1 MKVFKA
7 MKISFLAFVVL
18 LSTISSLFAPVA
30 SAADGNIYV
39 SSTGSDIAGTGTEEA
54 PVATIEKALEL
65 IDATGS
71 ITLQSNI
78 IQESTLAISSAGKNM
93 IITSAEG
100 HTYSIIRG
108 ESFVNGNLIQISGGN
123 RANSLT
129 FEKIII
135 DGNHVNTNGQ
145 IYGISSAG
153 GTVNFKEAEIRNHIV
168 KASASQPA
176 TVISTSGGN
185 SMVVIQEGT
194 IIHDNKV
201 SGNVKENPSS
211 VLGAGS
217 GGSLVIEDG
226 LITDNEISD
235 GNGVIIGVGLYQ
247 SPNFRMTGGKITG
260 NKLLGTELSEGETIG
275 NVAVFMRGD
284 ASQAR
289 FDFGGTAYV
298 YDNFNTDG
306 NQRNVYLKNTTATGS
321 AYLTLVGPMQSG
333 SKVGVYAKIMPD
345 ESTNPVV
352 DIAIGR
358 APYQAVQEDQTFFVS
373 DINTTAAV
381 AYDNQANK
389 VILTYRLPVNLELDT
404 PLDLSTVGV
413 KPTLKGSVT
422 SGAVV
427 TITMVNK
434 SDPAKNVV
442 GEATVNPDGTWEFT
456 PSSVLLPGEYTLR
469 VTATNNGISA
479 EPIRRDIIVV
489 DKSVGGTAGPGGV
502 GSPSLWLRS
511 DLGMEVTSG
520 QKVSTW
526 EDQGSKINNAT
537 QDEVDNQ
544 PTYWNDKNHNINF
557 NPVLEYDGTKT
568 FMNLDVNKLPQ
579 GKTARSI
586 ITVSK
591 TSKPGGLN
599 YIISWGKSDPNAYS
613 GIGML
618 QNGTRGGLTPFNT
631 AMDQT
636 LYTAGGFLG
645 TLFPNEQFVTWTG
658 GNTESNIARLYSKM
672 RQVQELSGWGKDNA
686 KLWDTGNSDGAV
698 IGKLIPEDNNLSYW
712 QGTIEEIIVY
722 DHALTDA
729 ERQKVSTYLAIKYGY
744 TLDQTTANSYVDSNM
759 ATIWDSNVN
768 AVYTHRITSIGRD
781 DQSDL
786 MQKQAKAQELGSTIT
801 IALGNSVEDTNS
813 ANENEF
819 SNNSSFFT
827 FGDNGASTE
836 FKTPITKD
844 EKKMLGMERI
854 YKVQKANWIESQI
867 TLQVD
872 VSGGNPALPQ
882 YVVISDDAQFGNPNS
897 VHLIEN
903 GQVTLNT
910 SNFGPNSYFTI
921 ATAATPLPA
930 PDITLTD
937 DELTWEAVAHADKY
951 EVTIELEDGTKRTVE
966 VTGTALNLS
975 QLVPS
980 LEVGTYKVTVTAKT
994 DSPAYADSEE
1004 SNSKNYVVIDKA
1016 KLKAKADEVKGE
1028 VETGELEK
1036 DEYTPVSWTALH
1048 DAMNEAERVL
1058 NDPTATQAQV
1068 DKALLDL
1075 TNARTG
1081 LIPTTSVPDVDKSA
1095 LQAKVTEIT
1104 GESLEESAYTP
1115 ASWTALDNA
1124 MNEAERVLND
1134 LTATQAQVDKAL
1146 QELTDARTGLI
1157 PTTSVPDVDKS
1168 ALQAKVTEIT
1178 GESLEESEYTPA
1190 SWGALND
1197 AMNEAERVLTDP
1209 TVTQAQVDKALQ
1221 DLTDARTGLTKVIGT
1236 DTSTLQTLVPSVG
1249 SLSPA
1254 FDPAKDTY
1262 TISVPNS
1269 VYQFQLTPTALDPLA
1284 KIEIAVGDGEWN
1296 EISSGDVS
1304 ENLPLQ
1310 VGGNKIVVRVT
1321 DSLGHVT
1328 EYKINVTRASN
1339 DNGNNGGGNNGG
1351 GNTGGNS
1358 GSTPA
1363 PTPAPVPTPTPAPV
1377 KDNLETTRDGSHQP
1391 FATSKPSNNKE
1402 TLVQVDPAKLN
1413 VAMSQGTEQQFA
1425 IHSPNDGNMKVDG
1438 LTLETL
1444 KQLVD
1449 QGSKLNISN
1458 PLAIYPVPGGKMDLN
1473 GVSKQLGN
1481 AALNDIDVH
1490 IDIARSSDALI
1501 DSAETR
1507 AASQGYE
1514 LLVTPVDLDLTFTKD
1529 GQTVRSSQLNG
1540 YAPKYIALP
1549 EGIDP
1554 NRITTGVII
1563 NPDGSIFHVPTVVTK
1578 VDSRYY
1584 ALINDLRSSG
1594 SYSVIWNPQ
1603 DFEDAKSHWGKTDV
1617 NNIAARLDLKGNGDN
1632 TFSPNRQVTRSEF
1645 AEIVVLGLG
1654 LMRQDAPQNLF
1665 PDVNESAWFR
1675 SAVALAN
1682 EFGIVRGY
1690 DNGNFYGNQEIT
1702 REQGFAMVA
1711 RAYRLIEPD
1720 TAISPD
1726 QMNSELERYSDAADV
1741 SNWAKEDV
1749 AQLIAAG
1756 IIQGNGPEV
1765 LSPKTTM
1772 TRAEVT
1778 ALIARML
1785 KVTNLIDQ

>member
-1 MKVFKA
+1 MNLKVFKA
-7 MKISFLAFVVL
+7 IKISFLAFVVL

-39 SSTGSDIAGTGTEEA
+39 SSTGSDIDGTGTEEA
-54 PVATIEKALEL
+54 PVATIEKALEKV
-65 IDATGS
+65 DATGT
-71 ITLQSNI
+71 IILQTNI

-93 IITSAEG
+93 TITSAEG

-123 RANSLT
+123 RANSVT

-135 DGNHVNTNGQ
+135 DGNHVSTNGQ

-153 GTVNFKEAEIRNHIV
+153 GTVNFKEAEIKNHIV

-176 TVISTSGGN
+176 TVISTSGGS

-201 SGNVKENPSS
+201 SGNVKENPPS
-211 VLGAGS
+211 VLSAGS

-275 NVAVFMRGD
+275 NVAVYMRGSAAD
-284 ASQAR
+284 AR

-321 AYLTLVGPMQSG
+321 AYLTLVGPMQLG

-358 APYQAVQEDQTFFVS
+358 APYQAVAEDYTFFVS

-381 AYDNQANK
+381 AYDDVANK
-389 VILTYRLPVNLELDT
+389 VVLTYRMPVNLDISEPNEGDIVGAQPT
-404 PLDLSTVGV
+404 LSGTVTVGATV
-413 KPTLKGSVT
+413 VVTLVNHLDPTNSIVGEAIVHEDGSWEFKPSSQVIGGDYTLKVTATKNGVSV
-422 SGAVV
+422 GPVARDIVV
-427 TITMVNK
+427 VNK
-434 SDPAKNVV
+434 SVLHSKYNDVIGETLEESAYTEESWVALDDAMNEAERVLNDP
-442 GEATVNPDGTWEFT
+442 
-456 PSSVLLPGEYTLR
+456 
-469 VTATNNGISA
+469 TATQTQVDQALQDLTDARNGLIPTTSV
-479 EPIRRDIIVV
+479 PVV
-489 DKSVGGTAGPGGV
+489 DKS
-502 GSPSLWLRS
+502 
-511 DLGMEVTSG
+511 
-520 QKVSTW
+520 
-526 EDQGSKINNAT
+526 
-537 QDEVDNQ
+537 
-544 PTYWNDKNHNINF
+544 
-557 NPVLEYDGTKT
+557 
-568 FMNLDVNKLPQ
+568 
-579 GKTARSI
+579 
-586 ITVSK
+586 
-591 TSKPGGLN
+591 
-599 YIISWGKSDPNAYS
+599 
-613 GIGML
+613 
-618 QNGTRGGLTPFNT
+618 
-631 AMDQT
+631 
-636 LYTAGGFLG
+636 
-645 TLFPNEQFVTWTG
+645 
-658 GNTESNIARLYSKM
+658 
-672 RQVQELSGWGKDNA
+672 
-686 KLWDTGNSDGAV
+686 
-698 IGKLIPEDNNLSYW
+698 
-712 QGTIEEIIVY
+712 
-722 DHALTDA
+722 AL
-729 ERQKVSTYLAIKYGY
+729 
-744 TLDQTTANSYVDSNM
+744 
-759 ATIWDSNVN
+759 
-768 AVYTHRITSIGRD
+768 
-781 DQSDL
+781 
-786 MQKQAKAQELGSTIT
+786 QAKVIEIT
-801 IALGNSVEDTNS
+801 D
-813 ANENEF
+813 EN
-819 SNNSSFFT
+819 
-827 FGDNGASTE
+827 
-836 FKTPITKD
+836 
-844 EKKMLGMERI
+844 L
-854 YKVQKANWIESQI
+854 
-867 TLQVD
+867 
-872 VSGGNPALPQ
+872 
-882 YVVISDDAQFGNPNS
+882 
-897 VHLIEN
+897 
-903 GQVTLNT
+903 
-910 SNFGPNSYFTI
+910 
-921 ATAATPLPA
+921 
-930 PDITLTD
+930 
-937 DELTWEAVAHADKY
+937 
-951 EVTIELEDGTKRTVE
+951 
-966 VTGTALNLS
+966 
-975 QLVPS
+975 
-980 LEVGTYKVTVTAKT
+980 
-994 DSPAYADSEE
+994 EE
-1004 SNSKNYVVIDKA
+1004 SA
-1016 KLKAKADEVKGE
+1016 
-1028 VETGELEK
+1028 
-1036 DEYTPVSWTALH
+1036 YTPGSWVAL
-1048 DAMNEAERVL
+1048 DNAMNEAERVL
-1058 NDPTATQAQV
+1058 NDPTATQAQI
-1068 DKALLDL
+1068 D
-1075 TNARTG
+1075 
-1081 LIPTTSVPDVDKSA
+1081 
-1095 LQAKVTEIT
+1095 Q
-1104 GESLEESAYTP
+1104 
-1115 ASWTALDNA
+1115 
-1124 MNEAERVLND
+1124 
-1134 LTATQAQVDKAL
+1134 
-1146 QELTDARTGLI
+1146 
-1157 PTTSVPDVDKS
+1157 
-1168 ALQAKVTEIT
+1168 
-1178 GESLEESEYTPA
+1178 
-1190 SWGALND
+1190 
-1197 AMNEAERVLTDP
+1197 
-1209 TVTQAQVDKALQ
+1209 ALQ
-1221 DLTDARTGLTKVIGT
+1221 DLTDARTGLTKVIGN
-1236 DTSTLQTLVPSVG
+1236 DTSTLQTLIPSTG

-1296 EISSGDVS
+1296 EVTSGSAS
-1304 ENLPLQ
+1304 ENLSLQ
-1310 VGGNKIVVRVT
+1310 VGGNTIVVKVT

-1328 EYKINVTRASN
+1328 EYKINVNRASS
-1339 DNGNNGGGNNGG
+1339 DNGNNGGGNNGGG

-1391 FATSKPSNNKE
+1391 FATSKPSDNKE
-1402 TLVQVDPAKLN
+1402 TLVQVDPAKLKD
-1413 VAMSQGTEQQFA
+1413 AMSQGTGQQFA
-1425 IHSPNDGNMKVDG
+1425 IHSPNDGGMKVDG
-1438 LTLETL
+1438 LTLEAL

-1473 GVSKQLGN
+1473 GVSGQLGN

-1490 IDIARSSDALI
+1490 IDIARSSDTLI

-1514 LLVTPVDLDLTFTKD
+1514 LLVTPVDLDLTFSKD
-1529 GQTVRSSQLNG
+1529 GQTVRSGQLNG

-1603 DFEDAKSHWGKTDV
+1603 DFEDARSHWGKIDV

-1665 PDVNESAWFR
+1665 PDVNNSAWFR
-1675 SAVALAN
+1675 NAVALAN

-1720 TAISPD
+1720 AAISPN

>member
-1 MKVFKA
+1 MY
-7 MKISFLAFVVL
+7 
-18 LSTISSLFAPVA
+18 T
-30 SAADGNIYV
+30 
-39 SSTGSDIAGTGTEEA
+39 
-54 PVATIEKALEL
+54 
-65 IDATGS
+65 
-71 ITLQSNI
+71 
-78 IQESTLAISSAGKNM
+78 
-93 IITSAEG
+93 
-100 HTYSIIRG
+100 
-108 ESFVNGNLIQISGGN
+108 
-123 RANSLT
+123 
-129 FEKIII
+129 
-135 DGNHVNTNGQ
+135 
-145 IYGISSAG
+145 
-153 GTVNFKEAEIRNHIV
+153 AEIRKKSWQRISMLV
-168 KASASQPA
+168 LSFILAIGTLPMSLAQAEA
-176 TVISTSGGN
+176 TN
-185 SMVVIQEGT
+185 
-194 IIHDNKV
+194 
-201 SGNVKENPSS
+201 ENP
-211 VLGAGS
+211 V
-217 GGSLVIEDG
+217 
-226 LITDNEISD
+226 
-235 GNGVIIGVGLYQ
+235 
-247 SPNFRMTGGKITG
+247 
-260 NKLLGTELSEGETIG
+260 
-275 NVAVFMRGD
+275 
-284 ASQAR
+284 
-289 FDFGGTAYV
+289 
-298 YDNFNTDG
+298 
-306 NQRNVYLKNTTATGS
+306 
-321 AYLTLVGPMQSG
+321 
-333 SKVGVYAKIMPD
+333 
-345 ESTNPVV
+345 
-352 DIAIGR
+352 
-358 APYQAVQEDQTFFVS
+358 
-373 DINTTAAV
+373 
-381 AYDNQANK
+381 
-389 VILTYRLPVNLELDT
+389 
-404 PLDLSTVGV
+404 
-413 KPTLKGSVT
+413 
-422 SGAVV
+422 
-427 TITMVNK
+427 
-434 SDPAKNVV
+434 
-442 GEATVNPDGTWEFT
+442 
-456 PSSVLLPGEYTLR
+456 
-469 VTATNNGISA
+469 
-479 EPIRRDIIVV
+479 
-489 DKSVGGTAGPGGV
+489 GPGGI
-502 GSPSLWLRS
+502 GAPALWLRPERVN
-511 DLGMEVTSG
+511 GVASG
-520 QKVSTW
+520 EKVSIW
-526 EDQGSKINNAT
+526 EDQGSKLNNAT
-537 QDEVDNQ
+537 QSTEANQ
-544 PTYWNDKNHNINF
+544 PTYWDDKNHNINF
-557 NPVLEYDGTKT
+557 NPVLEYNGKSS
-568 FMNLDVNKLPQ
+568 FMNLDVSKLPQ
-579 GKTARSI
+579 GKSPRSI
-586 ITVSK
+586 ITVSRTNK
-591 TSKPGGLN
+591 TGGLN
-599 YIISWGKSDPNAYS
+599 YIISWGVQTGGYT
-613 GIGML
+613 GMGML
-618 QNGTRGGLTPFNT
+618 QVDARGGLTTFNS
-631 AMDQT
+631 DSNQT
-636 LYTAGGFLG
+636 LYTPDKFMGM
-645 TLFPNEQFVTWTG
+645 TFPTELFVTWTG
-658 GNTESNIARLYSKM
+658 GDTGTNIARLYSKM
-672 RQVQELSGWGKDNA
+672 KQVQELGGWGKDNA
-686 KLWDTGNSDGAV
+686 KAWNTGNSDGAV
-698 IGKLIPEDNNLSYW
+698 VGKLIPATAANSGHWE
-712 QGTIEEIIVY
+712 GTIEEIIVF

-744 TLDQTTANSYVDSNM
+744 TLDQATANSYVDSNM
-759 ATIWDSNVN
+759 ATIWDAQEN
-768 AVYTHRITSIGRD
+768 AVYTHRVTSIGRD
-781 DQSDL
+781 DQSGL
-786 MQKQAKAQELGSTIT
+786 MQKQAKAQELGSIMT
-801 IALGNSVEDTNS
+801 IALGNSIEDTNS

-819 SNNSSFFT
+819 SKDSSFFT

-844 EKKMLGMERI
+844 GKKLLGMERV
-854 YKVQKANWIESQI
+854 YKVQKANWTESQI

-872 VSGGNPALPQ
+872 EAGANPALPQ
-882 YVVISDDAQFGNPNS
+882 YVVISDDAQFDGQDS
-897 VHLIEN
+897 FHLIEN

-921 ATAATPLPA
+921 ATAATPLTV
-930 PDITLTD
+930 PDVTLTD

-966 VTGTALNLS
+966 VIGTALNLS

-994 DSPAYADSEE
+994 DSPAYADSEA
-1004 SNSKNYVVIDKA
+1004 SNTKSYVVIDKA
-1016 KLKAKADEVKGE
+1016 KLKAKADEIKDKI
-1028 VETGELEK
+1028 ETGELDKE
-1036 DEYTPVSWTALH
+1036 EYTPASWVALE

-1058 NDPTATQAQV
+1058 NEPTATQAQV

-1075 TNARTG
+1075 TDARTG
-1081 LIPTTSVPDVDKSA
+1081 LIPTTSVPVVDKSA

-1115 ASWTALDNA
+1115 ASWVAL
-1124 MNEAERVLND
+1124 E
-1134 LTATQAQVDKAL
+1134 
-1146 QELTDARTGLI
+1146 
-1157 PTTSVPDVDKS
+1157 
-1168 ALQAKVTEIT
+1168 
-1178 GESLEESEYTPA
+1178 
-1190 SWGALND
+1190 D
-1197 AMNEAERVLTDP
+1197 AMNEAERVLADS
-1209 TVTQAQVDKALQ
+1209 TVTQAQVDEALLG
-1221 DLTDARTGLTKVIGT
+1221 LTNARTGLTKVSGT
-1236 DTSTLQTLVPSVG
+1236 DTSTLQTLIPSVG

-1296 EISSGDVS
+1296 EVSSGTVS

-1321 DSLGHVT
+1321 DSLGNVT

-1339 DNGNNGGGNNGG
+1339 DNGNNSGGNNGGG

-1391 FATSKPSNNKE
+1391 FATSKPSDNKE

-1413 VAMSQGTEQQFA
+1413 VAMSQGTGQQFA
-1425 IHSPNDGNMKVDG
+1425 IHSPNDWDMKVDG

-1481 AALNDIDVH
+1481 VAMKDVAVRV
-1490 IDIARSSDALI
+1490 DIARSSDALI
-1501 DSAETR
+1501 SSAKSK
-1507 AASQGYE
+1507 AATEGYE
-1514 LLVTPVDLDLTFTKD
+1514 LLVSPVDLDLTFTKD
-1529 GQTVRSSQLNG
+1529 GQTVRSGQLNG

-1578 VDSRYY
+1578 INSRYY

-1603 DFEDAKSHWGKTDV
+1603 DFEDARSHWGKTDV

-1711 RAYRLIEPD
+1711 RAYRLIEPEA
-1720 TAISPD
+1720 AISPD

>member
-1 MKVFKA
+1 MYTV
-7 MKISFLAFVVL
+7 KIRKKPWQRISMLVLSFIL
-18 LSTISSLFAPVA
+18 TI
-30 SAADGNIYV
+30 
-39 SSTGSDIAGTGTEEA
+39 GTL
-54 PVATIEKALEL
+54 P
-65 IDATGS
+65 
-71 ITLQSNI
+71 
-78 IQESTLAISSAGKNM
+78 M
-93 IITSAEG
+93 
-100 HTYSIIRG
+100 
-108 ESFVNGNLIQISGGN
+108 
-123 RANSLT
+123 
-129 FEKIII
+129 
-135 DGNHVNTNGQ
+135 
-145 IYGISSAG
+145 
-153 GTVNFKEAEIRNHIV
+153 
-168 KASASQPA
+168 
-176 TVISTSGGN
+176 
-185 SMVVIQEGT
+185 
-194 IIHDNKV
+194 
-201 SGNVKENPSS
+201 
-211 VLGAGS
+211 
-217 GGSLVIEDG
+217 SLV
-226 LITDNEISD
+226 
-235 GNGVIIGVGLYQ
+235 
-247 SPNFRMTGGKITG
+247 
-260 NKLLGTELSEGETIG
+260 
-275 NVAVFMRGD
+275 
-284 ASQAR
+284 QA
-289 FDFGGTAYV
+289 
-298 YDNFNTDG
+298 
-306 NQRNVYLKNTTATGS
+306 
-321 AYLTLVGPMQSG
+321 
-333 SKVGVYAKIMPD
+333 
-345 ESTNPVV
+345 
-352 DIAIGR
+352 
-358 APYQAVQEDQTFFVS
+358 
-373 DINTTAAV
+373 
-381 AYDNQANK
+381 
-389 VILTYRLPVNLELDT
+389 
-404 PLDLSTVGV
+404 
-413 KPTLKGSVT
+413 
-422 SGAVV
+422 
-427 TITMVNK
+427 
-434 SDPAKNVV
+434 
-442 GEATVNPDGTWEFT
+442 EATNET
-456 PSSVLLPGEYTLR
+456 PV
-469 VTATNNGISA
+469 
-479 EPIRRDIIVV
+479 
-489 DKSVGGTAGPGGV
+489 GPGGI
-502 GSPSLWLRS
+502 GASALWLRS
-511 DLGMEVTSG
+511 DLGMGVASG

-537 QDEVDNQ
+537 QSTEANQ
-544 PTYWNDKNHNINF
+544 PTYWDDKNHNINF
-557 NPVLEYDGTKT
+557 NPVLEYNGTSS
-568 FMNLDVNKLPQ
+568 FMNLDVSKLPQ
-579 GKTARSI
+579 GKSPRSI
-586 ITVSK
+586 ITVSRTNK
-591 TSKPGGLN
+591 TGGLN
-599 YIISWGKSDPNAYS
+599 YIISWGVQTGGYT
-613 GIGML
+613 GMGML
-618 QNGTRGGLTPFNT
+618 QVDARGGLTTFNS
-631 AMDQT
+631 DSNQT
-636 LYTAGGFLG
+636 LYTPDKFMG
-645 TLFPNEQFVTWTG
+645 TTFPTELFVTWTG
-658 GNTESNIARLYSKM
+658 GDTGTNKARLYSKM
-672 RQVQELSGWGKDNA
+672 KQVQELGGWGKDNA
-686 KLWDTGNSDGAV
+686 KAWNTGNSDGAV
-698 IGKLIPEDNNLSYW
+698 VGKLIPATAANSGHWE
-712 QGTIEEIIVY
+712 GTIEEIIVF

-744 TLDQTTANSYVDSNM
+744 TLDQTVANSYIISNND
-759 ATIWDSNVN
+759 TIWDSVAN
-768 AVYTHRITSIGRD
+768 AVYTHRVTSIGRD
-781 DQSDL
+781 DQSGL
-786 MQKQAKAQELGSTIT
+786 MQKQAKAQEQGSTLT
-801 IALGNSVEDTNS
+801 VALGNSVEDTNS
-813 ANENEF
+813 ANKNEF
-819 SNNSSFFT
+819 SKDSSFFT

-844 EKKMLGMERI
+844 EKKLLGMERI
-854 YKVQKANWIESQI
+854 YKVQKTNWTESQV

-872 VSGGNPALPQ
+872 ETGGDPALPQ
-882 YVVISDDAQFGNPNS
+882 YVVISEDTQFDGQDS
-897 VHLIEN
+897 FHLIEN

-921 ATAATPLPA
+921 ATAATPLTV
-930 PDITLTD
+930 PDVTLTD

-994 DSPAYADSEE
+994 NNPAYSDSEE
-1004 SNSKNYVVIDKA
+1004 SNSKSYVVIDKA
-1016 KLKAKADEVKGE
+1016 KLKAKIDEINGKI
-1028 VETGELEK
+1028 ETGEL
-1036 DEYTPVSWTALH
+1036 
-1048 DAMNEAERVL
+1048 
-1058 NDPTATQAQV
+1058 
-1068 DKALLDL
+1068 DK
-1075 TNARTG
+1075 
-1081 LIPTTSVPDVDKSA
+1081 
-1095 LQAKVTEIT
+1095 
-1104 GESLEESAYTP
+1104 EEYTP

-1146 QELTDARTGLI
+1146 LDLTNARTGLI
-1157 PTTSVPDVDKS
+1157 PTTSVPVVDKS

-1190 SWGALND
+1190 SLTALND
-1197 AMNEAERVLTDP
+1197 AMNEAERVLSDLTAN
-1209 TVTQAQVDKALQ
+1209 QAQVDKALQ
-1221 DLTDARTGLTKVIGT
+1221 DLTNARTGLTKVIGT

-1249 SLSPA
+1249 GLSPA

-1269 VYQFQLTPTALDPLA
+1269 VYQFQLTPTALDPFA

-1296 EISSGDVS
+1296 EVTGGSAS

-1321 DSLGHVT
+1321 DSLGNVT
-1328 EYKINVTRASN
+1328 AYKINVTRASS
-1339 DNGNNGGGNNGG
+1339 DNGNNNGGNNGG
-1351 GNTGGNS
+1351 SGNTGGNS

-1363 PTPAPVPTPTPAPV
+1363 PTPAPVPTPTPTPAPV

-1391 FATSKPSNNKE
+1391 FATSKSSDNKE
-1402 TLVQVDPAKLN
+1402 TMVQVDPAKLN
-1413 VAMSQGTEQQFA
+1413 VAMSQGTGQQFA
-1425 IHSPNDGNMKVDG
+1425 IHSPNDGDMKVDG

-1473 GVSKQLGN
+1473 GVSGQLGN

-1490 IDIARSSDALI
+1490 INIARSSDTLI

-1529 GQTVRSSQLNG
+1529 GQTVRSGLLNG

-1563 NPDGSIFHVPTVVTK
+1563 NPDGSIFHVPTVITK

-1603 DFEDAKSHWGKTDV
+1603 DFEDARSHWGKTDV

-1665 PDVNESAWFR
+1665 PDVNDSAWFR

-1711 RAYRLIEPD
+1711 RAYRLIEPEA
-1720 TAISPD
+1720 AISPD

-1785 KVTNLIDQ
+1785 KVTHLIDQ

>member
-1 MKVFKA
+1 M
-7 MKISFLAFVVL
+7 
-18 LSTISSLFAPVA
+18 STISSLFAPAA

-39 SSTGSDIAGTGTEEA
+39 SSTGSDTIGTGMAEA

-65 IDATGS
+65 VDATGT
-71 ITLQSNI
+71 IILQSNI
-78 IQESTLAISSAGKNM
+78 IQESTLVISSAGKNM
-93 IITSAEG
+93 TITSAEG
-100 HTYSIIRG
+100 HAYSIIRG
-108 ESFVNGNLIQISGGN
+108 ESLVNGNLIQISGGS
-123 RANSLT
+123 RSNSVT

-145 IYGISSAG
+145 IYGISNAG
-153 GTVNFKEAEIRNHIV
+153 GTVNFKEAEIRYHNV

-201 SGNVKENPSS
+201 SGNVKENPPS
-211 VLGAGS
+211 VLSAGS
-217 GGSLVIEDG
+217 GGSLVIQDG

-358 APYQAVQEDQTFFVS
+358 SPYQAVQEDQTFFVS

-404 PLDLSTVGV
+404 PLNLSTVGV

-434 SDPAKNVV
+434 LDPAKNVV
-442 GEATVNPDGTWEFT
+442 GEATVKPDGTWEFT
-456 PSSVLLPGEYTLR
+456 PSSALSPGEYTLR

-479 EPIRRDIIVV
+479 EPVRRDITVV

-537 QDEVDNQ
+537 QDEVNNQ
-544 PTYWNDKNHNINF
+544 PTYWDDKNHNINF
-557 NPVLEYDGTKT
+557 NPVLEYNGTSS
-568 FMNLDVNKLPQ
+568 FMNLDVSKLPQ
-579 GKTARSI
+579 GKSPRSI
-586 ITVSK
+586 ITISK
-591 TSKPGGLN
+591 TNRAEGIK
-599 YIISWGKSDPNAYS
+599 YIISWGVQTSGYT

-618 QNGTRGGLTPFNT
+618 QNGTRGGLTTFNS
-631 AMDQT
+631 DRNQT
-636 LYTAGGFLG
+636 LYTPDGFLG
-645 TLFPNEQFVTWTG
+645 TTFPNEQFVTWTG

-672 RQVQELSGWGKDNA
+672 KIVQQLGAGGYGQDVPKS
-686 KLWDTGNSDGAV
+686 WDTGNSGGAV
-698 IGKLIPEDNNLSYW
+698 VGKLIPATASVEHW

-722 DHALTDA
+722 DHALTDE

-768 AVYTHRITSIGRD
+768 AAYTHRVTSIGRD
-781 DQSDL
+781 DQSGL
-786 MQKQAKAQELGSTIT
+786 LQKQAKAQELGSMLT
-801 IALGNSVEDTNS
+801 IALGNSIEDTNS
-813 ANENEF
+813 ANQNNI
-819 SNNSSFFT
+819 SNDSSFFT

-844 EKKMLGMERI
+844 EKKLLGMERI
-854 YKVQKANWIESQI
+854 YKVQKANWTESQI

-872 VSGGNPALPQ
+872 VTGGNPALPQ
-882 YVVISDDAQFGNPNS
+882 YVVISDDTQFGNPNS
-897 VHLIEN
+897 LHLIQN

-910 SNFGPNSYFTI
+910 SNFGPDSYFTI
-921 ATAATPLPA
+921 ATAATPLSA
-930 PDITLTD
+930 PVIMLID
-937 DELTWEAVAHADKY
+937 DELTWEAVEHADKY
-951 EVTIELEDGTKRTVE
+951 EVTIEMENGTKRTVE
-966 VTGTALNLS
+966 VPGTVLNLS
-975 QLVPS
+975 QLEPP
-980 LEVGTYKVTVTAKT
+980 LKAGAYTVTVTAKT
-994 DSPAYADSEE
+994 NNPAYADSEA
-1004 SNSKNYVVIDKA
+1004 SNGKSYVVIIDKA
-1016 KLKAKADEVKGE
+1016 KLKAKMDEINGKT
-1028 VETGELEK
+1028 ETGEL
-1036 DEYTPVSWTALH
+1036 
-1048 DAMNEAERVL
+1048 
-1058 NDPTATQAQV
+1058 
-1068 DKALLDL
+1068 DK
-1075 TNARTG
+1075 
-1081 LIPTTSVPDVDKSA
+1081 
-1095 LQAKVTEIT
+1095 E
-1104 GESLEESAYTP
+1104 AYTP
-1115 ASWTALDNA
+1115 ESWQTLQNALEVAQSVFDD
-1124 MNEAERVLND
+1124 ED
-1134 LTATQAQVDKAL
+1134 ATPEQVEKA
-1146 QELTDARTGLI
+1146 
-1157 PTTSVPDVDKS
+1157 
-1168 ALQAKVTEIT
+1168 
-1178 GESLEESEYTPA
+1178 Y
-1190 SWGALND
+1190 
-1197 AMNEAERVLTDP
+1197 
-1209 TVTQAQVDKALQ
+1209 Q
-1221 DLTDARTGLTKVIGT
+1221 DLVDAQEGLTKVIGT
-1236 DTSTLQTLVPSVG
+1236 DTSTLQTLIPSTG

-1296 EISSGDVS
+1296 EVTSGSAS

-1328 EYKINVTRASN
+1328 EYKINVNRASS

-1351 GNTGGNS
+1351 GNTGGN
-1358 GSTPA
+1358 GGGTPA
-1363 PTPAPVPTPTPAPV
+1363 PAPVPTPTPAPV

-1391 FATSKPSNNKE
+1391 FATSKPSDNKE
-1402 TLVQVDPAKLN
+1402 TMVEVDPAKLN
-1413 VAMSQGTEQQFA
+1413 DAMSQGTGQQFA
-1425 IHSPNDGNMKVDG
+1425 IHSPNDGDMKVDG

-1473 GVSKQLGN
+1473 GVSRQLGN

-1490 IDIARSSDALI
+1490 IDIARSSDTLI

-1514 LLVTPVDLDLTFTKD
+1514 LLVTPVDLDLTFSKD
-1529 GQTVRSSQLNG
+1529 GQTVRSGQLNG

-1578 VDSRYY
+1578 IDSRYY

-1603 DFEDAKSHWGKTDV
+1603 DFEDARSHWGKIDV

-1665 PDVNESAWFR
+1665 PDVNDSAWFR
-1675 SAVALAN
+1675 NAVALAN

-1711 RAYRLIEPD
+1711 RAYRLIEPNA
-1720 TAISPD
+1720 AISPD
-1726 QMNSELERYSDAADV
+1726 QMNSELERYSDATDV

>member
-1 MKVFKA
+1 MYTA
-7 MKISFLAFVVL
+7 KIRKKPWQRMSMLVLSF
-18 LSTISSLFAPVA
+18 I
-30 SAADGNIYV
+30 
-39 SSTGSDIAGTGTEEA
+39 
-54 PVATIEKALEL
+54 
-65 IDATGS
+65 
-71 ITLQSNI
+71 
-78 IQESTLAISSAGKNM
+78 LAIGTLPM
-93 IITSAEG
+93 
-100 HTYSIIRG
+100 
-108 ESFVNGNLIQISGGN
+108 
-123 RANSLT
+123 SL
-129 FEKIII
+129 
-135 DGNHVNTNGQ
+135 
-145 IYGISSAG
+145 A
-153 GTVNFKEAEIRNHIV
+153 
-168 KASASQPA
+168 
-176 TVISTSGGN
+176 
-185 SMVVIQEGT
+185 
-194 IIHDNKV
+194 
-201 SGNVKENPSS
+201 
-211 VLGAGS
+211 
-217 GGSLVIEDG
+217 
-226 LITDNEISD
+226 
-235 GNGVIIGVGLYQ
+235 
-247 SPNFRMTGGKITG
+247 
-260 NKLLGTELSEGETIG
+260 
-275 NVAVFMRGD
+275 
-284 ASQAR
+284 QA
-289 FDFGGTAYV
+289 
-298 YDNFNTDG
+298 
-306 NQRNVYLKNTTATGS
+306 
-321 AYLTLVGPMQSG
+321 
-333 SKVGVYAKIMPD
+333 
-345 ESTNPVV
+345 
-352 DIAIGR
+352 
-358 APYQAVQEDQTFFVS
+358 
-373 DINTTAAV
+373 
-381 AYDNQANK
+381 
-389 VILTYRLPVNLELDT
+389 
-404 PLDLSTVGV
+404 
-413 KPTLKGSVT
+413 
-422 SGAVV
+422 
-427 TITMVNK
+427 
-434 SDPAKNVV
+434 
-442 GEATVNPDGTWEFT
+442 EATNET
-456 PSSVLLPGEYTLR
+456 PV
-469 VTATNNGISA
+469 
-479 EPIRRDIIVV
+479 
-489 DKSVGGTAGPGGV
+489 GPGGV
-502 GSPSLWLRS
+502 GAPALWLRPERVN
-511 DLGMEVTSG
+511 GVASG
-520 QKVSTW
+520 EKVSIW

-537 QDEVDNQ
+537 QSTEANQ
-544 PTYWNDKNHNINF
+544 PTYWDDKNHNINF
-557 NPVLEYDGTKT
+557 NPVLEYNGTSS
-568 FMNLDVNKLPQ
+568 FMNLDVSKLPQ
-579 GKTARSI
+579 GKSPRSI

-591 TSKPGGLN
+591 TNKTGGLN
-599 YIISWGKSDPNAYS
+599 YIISWGVQTGGYT
-613 GIGML
+613 GMGML
-618 QNGTRGGLTPFNT
+618 QVDARGGLTTFNS
-631 AMDQT
+631 DPNQT
-636 LYTAGGFLG
+636 LYTPDKFMGM
-645 TLFPNEQFVTWTG
+645 TFPTELFVTWTG
-658 GNTESNIARLYSKM
+658 GDTGTNIARLYSKM
-672 RQVQELSGWGKDNA
+672 KQVQELGGWGKELNKA
-686 KLWDTGNSDGAV
+686 WNTGNSDGAV
-698 IGKLIPEDNNLSYW
+698 VGKLIPATAANSGYW
-712 QGTIEEIIVY
+712 QGSIEEIIVF
-722 DHALTDA
+722 DHDLTDV

-759 ATIWDSNVN
+759 ATIWDAQEN

-781 DQSDL
+781 DQSGL
-786 MQKQAKAQELGSTIT
+786 MQKQAKAQEQGSTLT
-801 IALGNSVEDTNS
+801 IALGNSVEDANS
-813 ANENEF
+813 ANKNEF
-819 SNNSSFFT
+819 SKDSSFFT

-844 EKKMLGMERI
+844 GKKLLGMERV
-854 YKVQKANWIESQI
+854 YKVQKANWTESQI

-872 VSGGNPALPQ
+872 EAGANPALPQ
-882 YVVISDDAQFGNPNS
+882 YVVISNDAQFDGQDS
-897 VHLIEN
+897 FHLIEN

-921 ATAATPLPA
+921 ATAATPLTV
-930 PDITLTD
+930 PDVTLTD
-937 DELTWEAVAHADKY
+937 DELTWEVVAHADKY
-951 EVTIELEDGTKRTVE
+951 EVTIELEDGTKRTEE
-966 VTGTALNLS
+966 VPGTALNLS

-994 DSPAYADSEE
+994 DSPAYADSEA
-1004 SNSKNYVVIDKA
+1004 SNTKSYVVIDKA
-1016 KLKAKADEVKGE
+1016 KLKAKADEIKDKI
-1028 VETGELEK
+1028 ETGELDEE
-1036 DEYTPVSWTALH
+1036 EYTPASWTAL
-1048 DAMNEAERVL
+1048 DNAMNEAERVL
-1058 NDPTATQAQV
+1058 NEPTATQAQV
-1068 DKALLDL
+1068 DKALQDL

-1081 LIPTTSVPDVDKSA
+1081 LIPTTSVPVVDKSV

-1115 ASWTALDNA
+1115 ASWEALKVA

-1134 LTATQAQVDKAL
+1134 LTA
-1146 QELTDARTGLI
+1146 
-1157 PTTSVPDVDKS
+1157 
-1168 ALQAKVTEIT
+1168 
-1178 GESLEESEYTPA
+1178 
-1190 SWGALND
+1190 N
-1197 AMNEAERVLTDP
+1197 
-1209 TVTQAQVDKALQ
+1209 QAQVDKALQ
-1221 DLTDARTGLTKVIGT
+1221 DLTNARTGLTKVIGT
-1236 DTSTLQTLVPSVG
+1236 DESTLQTLVPSVG

-1296 EISSGDVS
+1296 EVSSGTVS

-1321 DSLGHVT
+1321 DSLGNVT
-1328 EYKINVTRASN
+1328 AYKINVTRASS
-1339 DNGNNGGGNNGG
+1339 DNGNNGGGNNGSG

-1377 KDNLETTRDGSHQP
+1377 KDNLETTQDGSHQP

-1413 VAMSQGTEQQFA
+1413 VAMSQGTGQQFA
-1425 IHSPNDGNMKVDG
+1425 IHSPNDGDMKVDG

-1458 PLAIYPVPGGKMDLN
+1458 PLAIYPVPGGKMDVN
-1473 GVSKQLGN
+1473 GVSRQLGN

-1490 IDIARSSDALI
+1490 VDIARSSDALI

-1529 GQTVRSSQLNG
+1529 GQTVRSGQLNG

-1578 VDSRYY
+1578 INSRYY

-1603 DFEDAKSHWGKTDV
+1603 DFEDARSHWGKTDV
-1617 NNIAARLDLKGNGDN
+1617 NNIAARLDLQGNGDN

-1645 AEIVVLGLG
+1645 AEIVVLGMG

-1665 PDVNESAWFR
+1665 PDVNDSAWFR

-1711 RAYRLIEPD
+1711 RAYRLIEPEA
-1720 TAISPD
+1720 AINPD

>member
-1 MKVFKA
+1 MYTA
-7 MKISFLAFVVL
+7 KIRKKPWQRISMLVLSFIL
-18 LSTISSLFAPVA
+18 TI
-30 SAADGNIYV
+30 
-39 SSTGSDIAGTGTEEA
+39 GTL
-54 PVATIEKALEL
+54 P
-65 IDATGS
+65 
-71 ITLQSNI
+71 
-78 IQESTLAISSAGKNM
+78 M
-93 IITSAEG
+93 
-100 HTYSIIRG
+100 
-108 ESFVNGNLIQISGGN
+108 
-123 RANSLT
+123 
-129 FEKIII
+129 
-135 DGNHVNTNGQ
+135 
-145 IYGISSAG
+145 
-153 GTVNFKEAEIRNHIV
+153 
-168 KASASQPA
+168 
-176 TVISTSGGN
+176 
-185 SMVVIQEGT
+185 
-194 IIHDNKV
+194 
-201 SGNVKENPSS
+201 
-211 VLGAGS
+211 
-217 GGSLVIEDG
+217 SLV
-226 LITDNEISD
+226 
-235 GNGVIIGVGLYQ
+235 
-247 SPNFRMTGGKITG
+247 
-260 NKLLGTELSEGETIG
+260 
-275 NVAVFMRGD
+275 
-284 ASQAR
+284 QA
-289 FDFGGTAYV
+289 
-298 YDNFNTDG
+298 
-306 NQRNVYLKNTTATGS
+306 
-321 AYLTLVGPMQSG
+321 
-333 SKVGVYAKIMPD
+333 
-345 ESTNPVV
+345 
-352 DIAIGR
+352 
-358 APYQAVQEDQTFFVS
+358 
-373 DINTTAAV
+373 
-381 AYDNQANK
+381 
-389 VILTYRLPVNLELDT
+389 
-404 PLDLSTVGV
+404 
-413 KPTLKGSVT
+413 
-422 SGAVV
+422 
-427 TITMVNK
+427 
-434 SDPAKNVV
+434 
-442 GEATVNPDGTWEFT
+442 EATNET
-456 PSSVLLPGEYTLR
+456 PV
-469 VTATNNGISA
+469 
-479 EPIRRDIIVV
+479 
-489 DKSVGGTAGPGGV
+489 GPGGV
-502 GSPSLWLRS
+502 GTPALWLRS
-511 DLGMEVTSG
+511 DLGMGVASG
-520 QKVSTW
+520 QKVSNW
-526 EDQGSKINNAT
+526 EDQGSKVNNAT
-537 QDEVDNQ
+537 QDEVNNQ
-544 PTYWNDKNHNINF
+544 PTYWDDKNHNINF
-557 NPVLEYDGTKT
+557 NPVLEYNGTSS
-568 FMNLDVNKLPQ
+568 FMNLDVSKLPQ
-579 GKTARSI
+579 GKSPRSI
-586 ITVSK
+586 ITISK
-591 TSKPGGLN
+591 TNRAEGIK
-599 YIISWGKSDPNAYS
+599 YIISWGVQTSGYT

-618 QNGTRGGLTPFNT
+618 QNGTRGGLTTFNS
-631 AMDQT
+631 DRNQT
-636 LYTAGGFLG
+636 LYTPDGFLG
-645 TLFPNEQFVTWTG
+645 TTFPNEQFVTWTG
-658 GNTESNIARLYSKM
+658 GDTSINQARLYSKM
-672 RQVQELSGWGKDNA
+672 KIVQELGAGGYGQDVPKS
-686 KLWDTGNSDGAV
+686 WDTGNSGGAV
-698 IGKLIPEDNNLSYW
+698 VGKLIPATASVEHW
-712 QGTIEEIIVY
+712 EGTIEEIIVY

-744 TLDQTTANSYVDSNM
+744 TLDQTVANSYIISNND
-759 ATIWDSNVN
+759 TIWDSVAN
-768 AVYTHRITSIGRD
+768 AVYTHRVTSIGRD
-781 DQSDL
+781 DQSGL
-786 MQKQAKAQELGSTIT
+786 MQKQAKAQEQGSTLT
-801 IALGNSVEDTNS
+801 IALGNNVEDTNS
-813 ANENEF
+813 ANKNEF
-819 SNNSSFFT
+819 SKDSSFFT

-844 EKKMLGMERI
+844 EKKLLGMERI
-854 YKVQKANWIESQI
+854 YKVQKTNWTESQV

-872 VSGGNPALPQ
+872 ETGGDPALPQ
-882 YVVISDDAQFGNPNS
+882 YVVISEDTQFDGQDS
-897 VHLIEN
+897 LHLIEN

-921 ATAATPLPA
+921 ATAATPLTV
-930 PDITLTD
+930 PDVTLTD

-966 VTGTALNLS
+966 VPGTVLNLS
-975 QLVPS
+975 K
-980 LEVGTYKVTVTAKT
+980 LEPPLEAGSYTVTVTAKT
-994 DSPAYADSEE
+994 NNPAYADSEE

-1016 KLKAKADEVKGE
+1016 KLKAKADEINGKIE
-1028 VETGELEK
+1028 SGELDEE
-1036 DEYTPVSWTALH
+1036 EYTPETWQTLQDALGVAESVFDDENATPEHVEKAYQDLVDARKGLTKKPGTGVDTSVLKNEHDRIKGENLTETEYTVESWEALK

-1068 DKALLDL
+1068 DKALQDL
-1075 TNARTG
+1075 TN
-1081 LIPTTSVPDVDKSA
+1081 
-1095 LQAKVTEIT
+1095 
-1104 GESLEESAYTP
+1104 
-1115 ASWTALDNA
+1115 
-1124 MNEAERVLND
+1124 
-1134 LTATQAQVDKAL
+1134 
-1146 QELTDARTGLI
+1146 
-1157 PTTSVPDVDKS
+1157 
-1168 ALQAKVTEIT
+1168 
-1178 GESLEESEYTPA
+1178 
-1190 SWGALND
+1190 
-1197 AMNEAERVLTDP
+1197 
-1209 TVTQAQVDKALQ
+1209 
-1221 DLTDARTGLTKVIGT
+1221 ARTGLTKVIGT

-1296 EISSGDVS
+1296 EISSGAVS

-1413 VAMSQGTEQQFA
+1413 VAMSQGTGQQFA

-1711 RAYRLIEPD
+1711 RAYRLIEPKA
-1720 TAISPD
+1720 AISPE

>member
-1 MKVFKA
+1 
-7 MKISFLAFVVL
+7 
-18 LSTISSLFAPVA
+18 
-30 SAADGNIYV
+30 
-39 SSTGSDIAGTGTEEA
+39 
-54 PVATIEKALEL
+54 
-65 IDATGS
+65 
-71 ITLQSNI
+71 
-78 IQESTLAISSAGKNM
+78 
-93 IITSAEG
+93 
-100 HTYSIIRG
+100 
-108 ESFVNGNLIQISGGN
+108 
-123 RANSLT
+123 
-129 FEKIII
+129 
-135 DGNHVNTNGQ
+135 
-145 IYGISSAG
+145 
-153 GTVNFKEAEIRNHIV
+153 
-168 KASASQPA
+168 
-176 TVISTSGGN
+176 
-185 SMVVIQEGT
+185 MVVIQEGT

-201 SGNVKENPSS
+201 SGNVKENPPS
-211 VLGAGS
+211 VLSAGS

-260 NKLLGTELSEGETIG
+260 NKLMGTELSEGETIG
-275 NVAVFMRGD
+275 NVAVYMRGSAAD
-284 ASQAR
+284 AR

-306 NQRNVYLKNTTATGS
+306 DQRNVYLKNTTATGS

-358 APYQAVQEDQTFFVS
+358 SPYQAVQEDQTFFVS

-381 AYDNQANK
+381 AYDNVANK
-389 VILTYRLPVNLELDT
+389 VVLTYRLPVNLALDT
-404 PLDLSTVGV
+404 PLNLSTVGA
-413 KPTLKGSVT
+413 KPTVKGSVT

-442 GEATVNPDGTWEFT
+442 GEATVSPDGTWEFT
-456 PSSVLLPGEYTLR
+456 PSSALSPGEYTLR
-469 VTATNNGISA
+469 VTATNDGISA
-479 EPIRRDIIVV
+479 EPIRRDITVV
-489 DKSVGGTAGPGGV
+489 DKSVLQGKYDEITGENLEESKYTSDSWTALHDALNTAEQVLSEPNVTQEQVNNALQELTNARTGLILVNGGSIAGPGGV
-502 GSPSLWLRS
+502 GTPTLWLRS

-520 QKVSTW
+520 QKVSIW
-526 EDQGSKINNAT
+526 EDQGSKVNNAI

-544 PTYWNDKNHNINF
+544 PTYWDDKNHNINF
-557 NPVLEYDGTKT
+557 NPVLEYDGMKT

-579 GKTARSI
+579 GKSPRSI

-591 TSKPGGLN
+591 TSKPGGIN
-599 YIISWGKSDPNAYS
+599 YIISWGAQTSGYT

-618 QNGTRGGLTPFNT
+618 QNNTRGGLTTFNS
-631 AMDQT
+631 DKNQT
-636 LYTAGGFLG
+636 LYTAEGFMG
-645 TLFPNEQFVTWTG
+645 TTFPNEQFVTWTG
-658 GNTESNIARLYSKM
+658 GDTGINQARLYSKM
-672 RQVQELSGWGKDNA
+672 KQVQQLNDWGKDNV
-686 KLWDTGNSDGAV
+686 KLWDTGNSGGAV
-698 IGKLIPEDNNLSYW
+698 VGKLIPAATGIEHW

-722 DHALTDA
+722 DYALTDE

-759 ATIWDSNVN
+759 ATIWDSSVN
-768 AVYTHRITSIGRD
+768 AVYTHRVTSIGRD
-781 DQSDL
+781 DQSNL
-786 MQKQAKAQELGSTIT
+786 LQKQAKAQELGATLT
-801 IALGNSVEDTNS
+801 VALGNSIEDTNS
-813 ANENEF
+813 ANQNSF
-819 SNNSSFFT
+819 SNESSFFT

-836 FKTPITKD
+836 FKTPMTKD
-844 EKKMLGMERI
+844 QEKLLGMERI
-854 YKVQKANWIESQI
+854 YKVQKANWSESQI
-867 TLQVD
+867 TLQLD
-872 VSGGNPALPQ
+872 DTGGTSALPQ
-882 YVVISDDAQFGNPNS
+882 YLVISDDAQFGNPNS
-897 VHLIEN
+897 LHLIQN

-910 SNFGPNSYFTI
+910 SNFGPDSYFTI
-921 ATAATPLPA
+921 ATAVTSLTTP
-930 PDITLTD
+930 DVTLTD
-937 DELTWEAVAHADKY
+937 DELKWETVEHADQY
-951 EVTIELEDGTKRTVE
+951 EVTIEMENGTKRTVE
-966 VTGTALNLS
+966 VPGTVLNLS
-975 QLVPS
+975 QLEPP
-980 LEVGTYKVTVTAKT
+980 LQAGAYTVTVTAKT
-994 DSPAYADSEE
+994 NNPAYADSEA
-1004 SNSKNYVVIDKA
+1004 SNGKSYVVSIDKA
-1016 KLKAKADEVKGE
+1016 KLKAKIDEINGKI
-1028 VETGELEK
+1028 ETGELDTE
-1036 DEYTPVSWTALH
+1036 EYTPETWQTLQTALEVAQSVF
-1048 DAMNEAERVL
+1048 DDEN
-1058 NDPTATQAQV
+1058 ATSEQV
-1068 DKALLDL
+1068 EKA
-1075 TNARTG
+1075 
-1081 LIPTTSVPDVDKSA
+1081 
-1095 LQAKVTEIT
+1095 
-1104 GESLEESAYTP
+1104 Y
-1115 ASWTALDNA
+1115 
-1124 MNEAERVLND
+1124 
-1134 LTATQAQVDKAL
+1134 
-1146 QELTDARTGLI
+1146 
-1157 PTTSVPDVDKS
+1157 
-1168 ALQAKVTEIT
+1168 
-1178 GESLEESEYTPA
+1178 
-1190 SWGALND
+1190 
-1197 AMNEAERVLTDP
+1197 
-1209 TVTQAQVDKALQ
+1209 Q
-1221 DLTDARTGLTKVIGT
+1221 DLVDAQEGLTKVIGN
-1236 DTSTLQTLVPSVG
+1236 DTSTLQTLIPSTG

-1262 TISVPNS
+1262 TLSVPNS

-1296 EISSGDVS
+1296 EVTSGSAS
-1304 ENLPLQ
+1304 ENLSLQ
-1310 VGGNKIVVRVT
+1310 VGGNTIVVKVT

-1328 EYKINVTRASN
+1328 EYKINVNRASS

-1351 GNTGGNS
+1351 GNTGGGNG

-1363 PTPAPVPTPTPAPV
+1363 PAPVPTPTPAPV

-1391 FATSKPSNNKE
+1391 FATSKPSDNKE
-1402 TLVQVDPAKLN
+1402 TLVQVDPAKLKD
-1413 VAMSQGTEQQFA
+1413 AMSQGTGQQFA
-1425 IHSPNDGNMKVDG
+1425 IHSPNDGDMKVDG

-1473 GVSKQLGN
+1473 GVSGQLGH

-1490 IDIARSSDALI
+1490 IDIARSSDTLI

-1514 LLVTPVDLDLTFTKD
+1514 LLVTPVDLDLTFSKD
-1529 GQTVRSSQLNG
+1529 GQTVRSGQLNG

-1578 VDSRYY
+1578 IDSRYY

-1603 DFEDAKSHWGKTDV
+1603 DFEDARSHWGKMDV

-1665 PDVNESAWFR
+1665 PDVNNSAWFR
-1675 SAVALAN
+1675 NAVALAN

-1720 TAISPD
+1720 AAISPD
-1726 QMNSELERYSDAADV
+1726 QMNAELERYSDAADV

-1749 AQLIAAG
+1749 AQLISAG

-1785 KVTNLIDQ
+1785 KVTNLIDK

>member
-1 MKVFKA
+1 MNLKVFKA
-7 MKISFLAFVVL
+7 IKISFLAFVVL

-39 SSTGSDIAGTGTEEA
+39 SSTGSDIDGTGTEEA
-54 PVATIEKALEL
+54 PVATIEKALEKV
-65 IDATGS
+65 DATGT
-71 ITLQSNI
+71 IILQTNI

-93 IITSAEG
+93 TITSAEG

-123 RANSLT
+123 RANSVT

-135 DGNHVNTNGQ
+135 DGNHVSTNGQ

-153 GTVNFKEAEIRNHIV
+153 GTVNFKEAEIKNHIV

-176 TVISTSGGN
+176 TVISTSGGS

-201 SGNVKENPSS
+201 SGNVKENPPS
-211 VLGAGS
+211 VLSAGS

-275 NVAVFMRGD
+275 NVAVYMRGSAAD
-284 ASQAR
+284 AR

-321 AYLTLVGPMQSG
+321 AYLTLVGPMQLG

-358 APYQAVQEDQTFFVS
+358 SPYQAVQEDQTFFVS

-389 VILTYRLPVNLELDT
+389 VILTYRLPVNLALDT
-404 PLDLSTVGV
+404 PSDLSTVSA

-456 PSSVLLPGEYTLR
+456 PSSALSPGEYTLK
-469 VTATNNGISA
+469 VTATNDGISA
-479 EPIRRDIIVV
+479 EPIRRDITVV
-489 DKSVGGTAGPGGV
+489 DKSVLQGKYDEITGENLEESKYTSDSWTALHDALNTAEQVLSEPNVTQEQINNALQEITNARTGLTLVNGGSTAGPGGV

-511 DLGMEVTSG
+511 DLGMEVTSS

-526 EDQGSKINNAT
+526 EDQGSKVNNAT

-544 PTYWNDKNHNINF
+544 PTYWDDKNHNINF

-568 FMNLDVNKLPQ
+568 FMNLDVSKLPQ
-579 GKTARSI
+579 GKTAKSI

-591 TSKPGGLN
+591 TSKTGGIK
-599 YIISWGKSDPNAYS
+599 YIISWGAQTSGYT

-618 QNGTRGGLTPFNT
+618 QNGTRGGLTTFNST
-631 AMDQT
+631 MSQT
-636 LYTAGGFLG
+636 LYTPEGFLG
-645 TLFPNEQFVTWTG
+645 TTFPNEQFVTWTG

-672 RQVQELSGWGKDNA
+672 KQVQELGGYGQDVP
-686 KLWDTGNSDGAV
+686 KLWDTGNSGGAV
-698 IGKLIPEDNNLSYW
+698 IGKLIPAATGIEHW

-722 DHALTDA
+722 DHALTDE

-768 AVYTHRITSIGRD
+768 AAYTHRVTSIGRD
-781 DQSDL
+781 DQSNL
-786 MQKQAKAQELGSTIT
+786 LQKQAKAQELGSMLTM
-801 IALGNSVEDTNS
+801 ALGNSIEDTNS
-813 ANENEF
+813 ANQNSF
-819 SNNSSFFT
+819 SNDSSFFT

-836 FKTPITKD
+836 FKTPMTKD
-844 EKKMLGMERI
+844 QVKLLGMERI
-854 YKVQKANWIESQI
+854 YKVQKANWTESQI
-867 TLQVD
+867 TLQLD
-872 VSGGNPALPQ
+872 DTEGISALPQ
-882 YVVISDDAQFGNPNS
+882 YLVISDDAQFGNPNS
-897 VHLIEN
+897 LHLIQN

-910 SNFGPNSYFTI
+910 SNFGPDSYFTI
-921 ATAATPLPA
+921 ATAVTSLTA
-930 PDITLTD
+930 PDVTLTD
-937 DELTWEAVAHADKY
+937 DELKWETVEHADKY
-951 EVTIELEDGTKRTVE
+951 EVTIEMENGTKRTVE
-966 VTGTALNLS
+966 VPGTVLNLS
-975 QLVPS
+975 QLEPP
-980 LEVGTYKVTVTAKT
+980 LRAGAYTVTVTAKT
-994 DSPAYADSEE
+994 NNPAYADSEA
-1004 SNSKNYVVIDKA
+1004 SNGKSYVVIIDKA
-1016 KLKAKADEVKGE
+1016 KLKAKIDEINGKI
-1028 VETGELEK
+1028 ETGELDTE
-1036 DEYTPVSWTALH
+1036 EYTPETWQTLQTALEVAQSVF
-1048 DAMNEAERVL
+1048 DDEN
-1058 NDPTATQAQV
+1058 ATSEQV
-1068 DKALLDL
+1068 EKA
-1075 TNARTG
+1075 
-1081 LIPTTSVPDVDKSA
+1081 
-1095 LQAKVTEIT
+1095 
-1104 GESLEESAYTP
+1104 Y
-1115 ASWTALDNA
+1115 
-1124 MNEAERVLND
+1124 
-1134 LTATQAQVDKAL
+1134 
-1146 QELTDARTGLI
+1146 
-1157 PTTSVPDVDKS
+1157 
-1168 ALQAKVTEIT
+1168 
-1178 GESLEESEYTPA
+1178 
-1190 SWGALND
+1190 
-1197 AMNEAERVLTDP
+1197 
-1209 TVTQAQVDKALQ
+1209 Q
-1221 DLTDARTGLTKVIGT
+1221 DLVDAQEGLTKVIGN
-1236 DTSTLQTLVPSVG
+1236 DTSTLQTLIPSTG

-1296 EISSGDVS
+1296 EVTSGSAS
-1304 ENLPLQ
+1304 ENLSLQ
-1310 VGGNKIVVRVT
+1310 VGGNTIVVKVT

-1328 EYKINVTRASN
+1328 EYKINVNRASS
-1339 DNGNNGGGNNGG
+1339 DNGNNGGGNNGGG

-1391 FATSKPSNNKE
+1391 FATSKPSDNKE
-1402 TLVQVDPAKLN
+1402 TLVQVDPAKLKD
-1413 VAMSQGTEQQFA
+1413 AMSQGTGQQFA
-1425 IHSPNDGNMKVDG
+1425 IHSPNDGDMKVDG

-1473 GVSKQLGN
+1473 GVSGQLGN

-1490 IDIARSSDALI
+1490 IDITRSSDTLI

-1514 LLVTPVDLDLTFTKD
+1514 LLVTPVDLDLTFSKD
-1529 GQTVRSSQLNG
+1529 GQTVRSGQLNG

-1603 DFEDAKSHWGKTDV
+1603 DFEDARSHWGKIDV

-1665 PDVNESAWFR
+1665 PDVNNSAWFR
-1675 SAVALAN
+1675 NAVALAN

-1720 TAISPD
+1720 AAISPN

>member
-1 MKVFKA
+1 MYTA
-7 MKISFLAFVVL
+7 KIRKKPWQRMSMLVLSF
-18 LSTISSLFAPVA
+18 I
-30 SAADGNIYV
+30 
-39 SSTGSDIAGTGTEEA
+39 
-54 PVATIEKALEL
+54 
-65 IDATGS
+65 
-71 ITLQSNI
+71 
-78 IQESTLAISSAGKNM
+78 LAIGTLPM
-93 IITSAEG
+93 
-100 HTYSIIRG
+100 
-108 ESFVNGNLIQISGGN
+108 
-123 RANSLT
+123 SL
-129 FEKIII
+129 
-135 DGNHVNTNGQ
+135 
-145 IYGISSAG
+145 A
-153 GTVNFKEAEIRNHIV
+153 
-168 KASASQPA
+168 
-176 TVISTSGGN
+176 
-185 SMVVIQEGT
+185 
-194 IIHDNKV
+194 
-201 SGNVKENPSS
+201 
-211 VLGAGS
+211 
-217 GGSLVIEDG
+217 
-226 LITDNEISD
+226 
-235 GNGVIIGVGLYQ
+235 
-247 SPNFRMTGGKITG
+247 
-260 NKLLGTELSEGETIG
+260 
-275 NVAVFMRGD
+275 
-284 ASQAR
+284 QA
-289 FDFGGTAYV
+289 
-298 YDNFNTDG
+298 
-306 NQRNVYLKNTTATGS
+306 
-321 AYLTLVGPMQSG
+321 
-333 SKVGVYAKIMPD
+333 
-345 ESTNPVV
+345 
-352 DIAIGR
+352 
-358 APYQAVQEDQTFFVS
+358 
-373 DINTTAAV
+373 
-381 AYDNQANK
+381 
-389 VILTYRLPVNLELDT
+389 
-404 PLDLSTVGV
+404 
-413 KPTLKGSVT
+413 
-422 SGAVV
+422 
-427 TITMVNK
+427 
-434 SDPAKNVV
+434 
-442 GEATVNPDGTWEFT
+442 EATNET
-456 PSSVLLPGEYTLR
+456 PV
-469 VTATNNGISA
+469 
-479 EPIRRDIIVV
+479 
-489 DKSVGGTAGPGGV
+489 GPGGV
-502 GSPSLWLRS
+502 GAPALWLRPERVN
-511 DLGMEVTSG
+511 GVASG
-520 QKVSTW
+520 EKVSIW

-537 QDEVDNQ
+537 QSTEANQ
-544 PTYWNDKNHNINF
+544 PTYWDDKNHNINF
-557 NPVLEYDGTKT
+557 NPVLEYNGTSS
-568 FMNLDVNKLPQ
+568 FMNLDVSKLPQ
-579 GKTARSI
+579 GKSPRSI

-591 TSKPGGLN
+591 TNKTGGLN
-599 YIISWGKSDPNAYS
+599 YIISWGVQTGGYT
-613 GIGML
+613 GMGML
-618 QNGTRGGLTPFNT
+618 QVDARGGLTTFNS
-631 AMDQT
+631 DPNQT
-636 LYTAGGFLG
+636 LYTPDKFMGM
-645 TLFPNEQFVTWTG
+645 TFPTELFVTWTG
-658 GNTESNIARLYSKM
+658 GDTGTNIARLYSKM
-672 RQVQELSGWGKDNA
+672 KQVQELGGWGKELNKA
-686 KLWDTGNSDGAV
+686 WNTGNSDGAV
-698 IGKLIPEDNNLSYW
+698 VGKLIPATAANSGYW
-712 QGTIEEIIVY
+712 QGSIEEIIVF
-722 DHALTDA
+722 DHDLTDV

-759 ATIWDSNVN
+759 ATIWDAQEN

-781 DQSDL
+781 DQSGL
-786 MQKQAKAQELGSTIT
+786 MQKQAKAQEQGSTLT
-801 IALGNSVEDTNS
+801 IALGNSVEDANS
-813 ANENEF
+813 ANKNEF
-819 SNNSSFFT
+819 SKDSSFFT

-844 EKKMLGMERI
+844 GKKLLGMERV
-854 YKVQKANWIESQI
+854 YKVQKANWTESQI

-872 VSGGNPALPQ
+872 EAGANPALSQ
-882 YVVISDDAQFGNPNS
+882 YVVISNDAQFDGQDS
-897 VHLIEN
+897 FHLIEN

-921 ATAATPLPA
+921 ATAATPLTV
-930 PDITLTD
+930 PDVTLTD
-937 DELTWEAVAHADKY
+937 DELTWEVVAHADKY
-951 EVTIELEDGTKRTVE
+951 EVTIELEDGTKRTEE

-994 DSPAYADSEE
+994 DSPAYADSEA
-1004 SNSKNYVVIDKA
+1004 SNTKSYVVIDKA
-1016 KLKAKADEVKGE
+1016 KLKAKADEIKDKI
-1028 VETGELEK
+1028 ETGELDEE
-1036 DEYTPVSWTALH
+1036 EYTPASWTAL
-1048 DAMNEAERVL
+1048 DNAMNEAERVL
-1058 NDPTATQAQV
+1058 NDPTATHAQV
-1068 DKALLDL
+1068 NKAFLDL
-1075 TNARTG
+1075 TDARTG
-1081 LIPTTSVPDVDKSA
+1081 LIPTTSVPVVDKSV

-1115 ASWTALDNA
+1115 ASWVALKDA

-1134 LTATQAQVDKAL
+1134 LTA
-1146 QELTDARTGLI
+1146 
-1157 PTTSVPDVDKS
+1157 
-1168 ALQAKVTEIT
+1168 
-1178 GESLEESEYTPA
+1178 
-1190 SWGALND
+1190 N
-1197 AMNEAERVLTDP
+1197 
-1209 TVTQAQVDKALQ
+1209 QAQVDKALQ
-1221 DLTDARTGLTKVIGT
+1221 DLTNARTGLTKVIGT
-1236 DTSTLQTLVPSVG
+1236 DESTLQTLVPSVG

-1296 EISSGDVS
+1296 EVSSGTVS

-1321 DSLGHVT
+1321 DSLGNVT
-1328 EYKINVTRASN
+1328 AYKINVTRASS

-1351 GNTGGNS
+1351 GGNTGGNS
-1358 GSTPA
+1358 GSTPAPA

-1391 FATSKPSNNKE
+1391 FATSKPSDNKE

-1413 VAMSQGTEQQFA
+1413 VAMSQGTGQQFA
-1425 IHSPNDGNMKVDG
+1425 IHSPNDGHMKVDG

-1458 PLAIYPVPGGKMDLN
+1458 PLAIYPVPGGKMDVN
-1473 GVSKQLGN
+1473 GVSRQLGN

-1490 IDIARSSDALI
+1490 VDIARSSDALI

-1529 GQTVRSSQLNG
+1529 GQTVRSGQLNG

-1578 VDSRYY
+1578 INSRYY

-1603 DFEDAKSHWGKTDV
+1603 DFEDARSHWGKTDV
-1617 NNIAARLDLKGNGDN
+1617 NNIAARLDLQGNGDN

-1665 PDVNESAWFR
+1665 PDVNDSAWFR

-1711 RAYRLIEPD
+1711 RAYRLIEPEA
-1720 TAISPD
+1720 AISPD

>member
-1 MKVFKA
+1 MY
-7 MKISFLAFVVL
+7 
-18 LSTISSLFAPVA
+18 T
-30 SAADGNIYV
+30 
-39 SSTGSDIAGTGTEEA
+39 
-54 PVATIEKALEL
+54 
-65 IDATGS
+65 
-71 ITLQSNI
+71 
-78 IQESTLAISSAGKNM
+78 
-93 IITSAEG
+93 
-100 HTYSIIRG
+100 
-108 ESFVNGNLIQISGGN
+108 
-123 RANSLT
+123 
-129 FEKIII
+129 
-135 DGNHVNTNGQ
+135 
-145 IYGISSAG
+145 
-153 GTVNFKEAEIRNHIV
+153 AEIRKKPWQRMSMLVLSFIL
-168 KASASQPA
+168 
-176 TVISTSGGN
+176 VI
-185 SMVVIQEGT
+185 GT
-194 IIHDNKV
+194 L
-201 SGNVKENPSS
+201 PM
-211 VLGAGS
+211 
-217 GGSLVIEDG
+217 SLV
-226 LITDNEISD
+226 
-235 GNGVIIGVGLYQ
+235 
-247 SPNFRMTGGKITG
+247 
-260 NKLLGTELSEGETIG
+260 
-275 NVAVFMRGD
+275 
-284 ASQAR
+284 QA
-289 FDFGGTAYV
+289 
-298 YDNFNTDG
+298 
-306 NQRNVYLKNTTATGS
+306 
-321 AYLTLVGPMQSG
+321 
-333 SKVGVYAKIMPD
+333 
-345 ESTNPVV
+345 
-352 DIAIGR
+352 
-358 APYQAVQEDQTFFVS
+358 
-373 DINTTAAV
+373 
-381 AYDNQANK
+381 
-389 VILTYRLPVNLELDT
+389 
-404 PLDLSTVGV
+404 
-413 KPTLKGSVT
+413 
-422 SGAVV
+422 
-427 TITMVNK
+427 
-434 SDPAKNVV
+434 
-442 GEATVNPDGTWEFT
+442 EATNET
-456 PSSVLLPGEYTLR
+456 PV
-469 VTATNNGISA
+469 
-479 EPIRRDIIVV
+479 
-489 DKSVGGTAGPGGV
+489 GPGGI
-502 GSPSLWLRS
+502 GASALWLRS
-511 DLGMEVTSG
+511 DLGMGVASG

-537 QDEVDNQ
+537 QSTEANQ
-544 PTYWNDKNHNINF
+544 PTYWDDKNHNINF
-557 NPVLEYDGTKT
+557 NPVLEYNGTSS
-568 FMNLDVNKLPQ
+568 FMNLDVSKLPQ
-579 GKTARSI
+579 GKSPRSI
-586 ITVSK
+586 ITVSRTNK
-591 TSKPGGLN
+591 TGGLN
-599 YIISWGKSDPNAYS
+599 YIISWGVQTGGYT
-613 GIGML
+613 GMGML
-618 QNGTRGGLTPFNT
+618 QVDARGGLTTFNS
-631 AMDQT
+631 DSNQT
-636 LYTAGGFLG
+636 LYTPDKFMG
-645 TLFPNEQFVTWTG
+645 TTFPTELFVTWTG
-658 GNTESNIARLYSKM
+658 GDTGTNKARLYSKM
-672 RQVQELSGWGKDNA
+672 KQVQELGGWGKDNA
-686 KLWDTGNSDGAV
+686 KAWNTGNSDGAV
-698 IGKLIPEDNNLSYW
+698 VGKLIPATAANSGHWE
-712 QGTIEEIIVY
+712 GTIEEIIVF

-744 TLDQTTANSYVDSNM
+744 TLDQTVANSYIISNND
-759 ATIWDSNVN
+759 TIWDSVAN
-768 AVYTHRITSIGRD
+768 AVYTHRVTSIGRD
-781 DQSDL
+781 DQSGL
-786 MQKQAKAQELGSTIT
+786 MQKQAKAQEQGSTLT

-813 ANENEF
+813 ANKNEF
-819 SNNSSFFT
+819 SKDSSFFT

-844 EKKMLGMERI
+844 EKKLLGMERI
-854 YKVQKANWIESQI
+854 YKVQKTNWTESQI

-872 VSGGNPALPQ
+872 ETGGNPALPR
-882 YVVISDDAQFGNPNS
+882 YVVISDNTQFGNPNS
-897 VHLIEN
+897 LHLVEN
-903 GQVTLNT
+903 GQVTLST
-910 SNFGPNSYFTI
+910 SSFGPNSYFTI
-921 ATAATPLPA
+921 ATAATPLTV
-930 PDITLTD
+930 PDVTLTD

-994 DSPAYADSEE
+994 NNPAYSDSEE
-1004 SNSKNYVVIDKA
+1004 SNSKSYVVAIDKA
-1016 KLKAKADEVKGE
+1016 KLKAKFDDIKDKI
-1028 VETGELEK
+1028 ETGELDEE
-1036 DEYTPVSWTALH
+1036 EYTPASWTAL
-1048 DAMNEAERVL
+1048 DNAMNEAERVL

-1068 DKALLDL
+1068 DKALQDL
-1075 TNARTG
+1075 TEARTG
-1081 LIPTTSVPDVDKSA
+1081 LIPTTSVPVVDKSA

-1124 MNEAERVLND
+1124 MNEANRVLND
-1134 LTATQAQVDKAL
+1134 LTA
-1146 QELTDARTGLI
+1146 
-1157 PTTSVPDVDKS
+1157 
-1168 ALQAKVTEIT
+1168 
-1178 GESLEESEYTPA
+1178 
-1190 SWGALND
+1190 
-1197 AMNEAERVLTDP
+1197 
-1209 TVTQAQVDKALQ
+1209 TQAQVDKALQ

-1249 SLSPA
+1249 GLSPA
-1254 FDPAKDTY
+1254 FDPAKDIY

-1296 EISSGDVS
+1296 EVSSGTVS

-1328 EYKINVTRASN
+1328 EYKINVSRASS

-1363 PTPAPVPTPTPAPV
+1363 PTPVPVPTPTPTPV

-1391 FATSKPSNNKE
+1391 FATSKSSDNKE

-1413 VAMSQGTEQQFA
+1413 VAMSQGTGQQFA
-1425 IHSPNDGNMKVDG
+1425 IHSPNDGDMKVDG
-1438 LTLETL
+1438 LTLEAL

-1458 PLAIYPVPGGKMDLN
+1458 PLAIYPVPGGKMDVN
-1473 GVSKQLGN
+1473 GVSRQLGN

-1490 IDIARSSDALI
+1490 VDIARSSDALI

-1529 GQTVRSSQLNG
+1529 GQTVRSGQLNG

-1578 VDSRYY
+1578 IDSRYY

-1603 DFEDAKSHWGKTDV
+1603 DFEDARSHWGKTDV
-1617 NNIAARLDLKGNGDN
+1617 NNIAARLDLQGNGDN

-1665 PDVNESAWFR
+1665 PDVNDSAWFR

-1711 RAYRLIEPD
+1711 RAYRLIEPEA
-1720 TAISPD
+1720 AISPD
-1726 QMNSELERYSDAADV
+1726 QMNAELERYSDAADV

>member
-1 MKVFKA
+1 MRIIKVMLMSILSLVIVTTSAFTPMPIA
-7 MKISFLAFVVL
+7 M
-18 LSTISSLFAPVA
+18 
-30 SAADGNIYV
+30 AADSIFYV
-39 SSTGSDIAGTGTEEA
+39 SSIGNDENEGTEEA
-54 PVATIEKALEL
+54 PFLTMNRALTE
-65 IDATGS
+65 ITGS
-71 ITLQSNI
+71 GQIVLLSNL
-78 IQESTLAISSAGKNM
+78 SLNDVWTVAASGKTVT
-93 IITSAEG
+93 ITSEEG
-100 HTYSIIRG
+100 NRYSILRG
-108 ESFVNGNLIQISGGN
+108 EEFKNRDLIRVPNGNI
-123 RANSLT
+123 T
-129 FEKIII
+129 FENVDI
-135 DGNHVNTNGQ
+135 DGNHVATNQ
-145 IYGISSAG
+145 AIYGMQVTGGKVMLKNVEVRNHYVTTGGSSTASVIAALG
-153 GTVNFKEAEIRNHIV
+153 GTV
-168 KASASQPA
+168 
-176 TVISTSGGN
+176 
-185 SMVVIQEGT
+185 VIQDGT
-194 IIHDNKV
+194 RIHHNRITGKLA
-201 SGNVKENPSS
+201 NNPPSL
-211 VLGAGS
+211 LGAGS
-217 GGSLVIEDG
+217 GGVVEIQDG
-226 LITDNEISD
+226 IITENEISAD
-235 GNGVIIGVGLYQ
+235 GNGVIVGIGLSGK
-247 SPNFRMTGGKITG
+247 PRFIMTGGQITG
-260 NKLLGTELSEGETIG
+260 NILSGNGIDADGQTIG
-275 NVAVFMRGD
+275 NVAVYMRGSAAD
-284 ASQAR
+284 AR

-298 YDNFNTDG
+298 YDNLNTEG
-306 NQRNVYLKNTTATGS
+306 EQRNVYLKNTSATGS
-321 AYLTLVGPMQSG
+321 AYLTLVNPLQTGA
-333 SKVGVYAKIMPD
+333 KVGVYANIMPD
-345 ESTNPVV
+345 DVTNPVV
-352 DIAIGR
+352 DIAIGGGGYL
-358 APYQAVQEDQTFFVS
+358 AQIADQSYFVS

-389 VILTYRLPVNLELDT
+389 VILTYRLPVNLVLDT
-404 PLDLSTVGV
+404 PLNLSTVGA

-456 PSSVLLPGEYTLR
+456 PSSALSPGEYTLR

-479 EPIRRDIIVV
+479 EPVRRDITVV
-489 DKSVGGTAGPGGV
+489 DKSVLQGKYEEITGENLEESKYTSDSWTALHDALNTAEQVLSEPNVTQEQVNNALQELTNARTGLTLVNGGSTAGPGGV

-526 EDQGSKINNAT
+526 EDQGSKVNNAT

-591 TSKPGGLN
+591 TSKTGGIK
-599 YIISWGKSDPNAYS
+599 YIISWGAQTSGYT

-618 QNGTRGGLTPFNT
+618 QNGTRGGLTTFNST
-631 AMDQT
+631 MSQT
-636 LYTAGGFLG
+636 LYTPEGFLG
-645 TLFPNEQFVTWTG
+645 TTFPNEQFVTWTG

-672 RQVQELSGWGKDNA
+672 KIVQQLGAGGYGQDVPKS
-686 KLWDTGNSDGAV
+686 WDTGNSGGAV
-698 IGKLIPEDNNLSYW
+698 VGKLIPATASVEHW

-722 DHALTDA
+722 DHALTDE

-768 AVYTHRITSIGRD
+768 AAYTHRITSIGRD
-781 DQSDL
+781 DQSGL
-786 MQKQAKAQELGSTIT
+786 LQKQAKAQELGSMLT
-801 IALGNSVEDTNS
+801 IALGNRIEDTNS
-813 ANENEF
+813 ANQNNI
-819 SNNSSFFT
+819 SNDSSFFM

-844 EKKMLGMERI
+844 EKKLLGMERI
-854 YKVQKANWIESQI
+854 YKVQKANWTESQI

-872 VSGGNPALPQ
+872 VTGGSPVLPQ
-882 YVVISDDAQFGNPNS
+882 YLVISDDAQFGNPNS
-897 VHLIEN
+897 LHLIQN

-910 SNFGPNSYFTI
+910 SNFGPDSYFTI
-921 ATAATPLPA
+921 ATAATPLSA
-930 PDITLTD
+930 PVITVID
-937 DELTWEAVAHADKY
+937 DELTWEAVEHADKY
-951 EVTIELEDGTKRTVE
+951 EVTIEMENGTKRTVE
-966 VTGTALNLS
+966 VPGTVLNLS
-975 QLVPS
+975 QLEPP
-980 LEVGTYKVTVTAKT
+980 LKAGAYTVTVTAKT
-994 DSPAYADSEE
+994 NNPAYADSEA
-1004 SNSKNYVVIDKA
+1004 SNGKSYVVIIDKA
-1016 KLKAKADEVKGE
+1016 KLKAKIDEINGKI
-1028 VETGELEK
+1028 ETGELDTE
-1036 DEYTPVSWTALH
+1036 EYTPETWQTLQTALEVAQSVF
-1048 DAMNEAERVL
+1048 DDENATSEQVEKAYQDLVDAQEGLTKNPGTGIDTSALKSEYDRIKAENLTEAEYTPGSWVALDNAMNEAERVL

-1068 DKALLDL
+1068 D
-1075 TNARTG
+1075 
-1081 LIPTTSVPDVDKSA
+1081 
-1095 LQAKVTEIT
+1095 Q
-1104 GESLEESAYTP
+1104 
-1115 ASWTALDNA
+1115 
-1124 MNEAERVLND
+1124 
-1134 LTATQAQVDKAL
+1134 
-1146 QELTDARTGLI
+1146 
-1157 PTTSVPDVDKS
+1157 
-1168 ALQAKVTEIT
+1168 
-1178 GESLEESEYTPA
+1178 
-1190 SWGALND
+1190 
-1197 AMNEAERVLTDP
+1197 
-1209 TVTQAQVDKALQ
+1209 ALQ
-1221 DLTDARTGLTKVIGT
+1221 DLTDARTGLTKVIGN
-1236 DTSTLQTLVPSVG
+1236 DTSTLQTLIPSTG

-1296 EISSGDVS
+1296 EVSSGTVS

-1321 DSLGHVT
+1321 DSLGNVT
-1328 EYKINVTRASN
+1328 EYKINVTRASG
-1339 DNGNNGGGNNGG
+1339 DNGNNSGGNNGG
-1351 GNTGGNS
+1351 GGNTGGGNG

-1363 PTPAPVPTPTPAPV
+1363 PAPVPTPTPAPV

-1391 FATSKPSNNKE
+1391 FATSKPSDNKE
-1402 TLVQVDPAKLN
+1402 TLVQVDPAKLKD
-1413 VAMSQGTEQQFA
+1413 AMSQGTGQQFA
-1425 IHSPNDGNMKVDG
+1425 IHSPNDGDMKVDG

-1473 GVSKQLGN
+1473 GVSGQLGN

-1490 IDIARSSDALI
+1490 IDIARSSDTLI

-1514 LLVTPVDLDLTFTKD
+1514 LLVTPVDLDLTFSKD
-1529 GQTVRSSQLNG
+1529 GQTVRSGLLNG

-1603 DFEDAKSHWGKTDV
+1603 DFEDARSHWGKIDV

-1665 PDVNESAWFR
+1665 PDVNNSAWFR
-1675 SAVALAN
+1675 NAVALAN

-1711 RAYRLIEPD
+1711 RAYRLIEPE
-1720 TAISPD
+1720 ASISPD
-1726 QMNSELERYSDAADV
+1726 QVNAELERYSDAANV

-1756 IIQGNGPEV
+1756 IIQGNGPEI

>member
-1 MKVFKA
+1 MYTA
-7 MKISFLAFVVL
+7 KIRKKPWQRISMLVLSF
-18 LSTISSLFAPVA
+18 I
-30 SAADGNIYV
+30 
-39 SSTGSDIAGTGTEEA
+39 
-54 PVATIEKALEL
+54 
-65 IDATGS
+65 
-71 ITLQSNI
+71 
-78 IQESTLAISSAGKNM
+78 LAIGTLPM
-93 IITSAEG
+93 
-100 HTYSIIRG
+100 
-108 ESFVNGNLIQISGGN
+108 
-123 RANSLT
+123 SL
-129 FEKIII
+129 
-135 DGNHVNTNGQ
+135 
-145 IYGISSAG
+145 A
-153 GTVNFKEAEIRNHIV
+153 
-168 KASASQPA
+168 
-176 TVISTSGGN
+176 
-185 SMVVIQEGT
+185 
-194 IIHDNKV
+194 
-201 SGNVKENPSS
+201 
-211 VLGAGS
+211 
-217 GGSLVIEDG
+217 
-226 LITDNEISD
+226 
-235 GNGVIIGVGLYQ
+235 
-247 SPNFRMTGGKITG
+247 
-260 NKLLGTELSEGETIG
+260 
-275 NVAVFMRGD
+275 
-284 ASQAR
+284 QA
-289 FDFGGTAYV
+289 
-298 YDNFNTDG
+298 
-306 NQRNVYLKNTTATGS
+306 
-321 AYLTLVGPMQSG
+321 
-333 SKVGVYAKIMPD
+333 
-345 ESTNPVV
+345 
-352 DIAIGR
+352 
-358 APYQAVQEDQTFFVS
+358 
-373 DINTTAAV
+373 
-381 AYDNQANK
+381 
-389 VILTYRLPVNLELDT
+389 
-404 PLDLSTVGV
+404 
-413 KPTLKGSVT
+413 
-422 SGAVV
+422 
-427 TITMVNK
+427 
-434 SDPAKNVV
+434 
-442 GEATVNPDGTWEFT
+442 EATNQT
-456 PSSVLLPGEYTLR
+456 PV
-469 VTATNNGISA
+469 
-479 EPIRRDIIVV
+479 
-489 DKSVGGTAGPGGV
+489 GPGGV
-502 GSPSLWLRS
+502 GSPSLWLRP
-511 DLGMEVTSG
+511 ERVSG
-520 QKVSTW
+520 VASGEKVSIW

-537 QDEVDNQ
+537 QSTEANQ
-544 PTYWNDKNHNINF
+544 PTYWDDKSHNINF
-557 NPVLEYDGTKT
+557 NPVLEYNGTSS
-568 FMNLDVNKLPQ
+568 FMNLDVSKLPQ
-579 GKTARSI
+579 GKSPRSI

-591 TSKPGGLN
+591 TNKTDGIN
-599 YIISWGKSDPNAYS
+599 YVISWGVQTGGYT
-613 GIGML
+613 GMGML
-618 QNGTRGGLTPFNT
+618 QVDARGGLTTFNS
-631 AMDQT
+631 DSNQT
-636 LYTAGGFLG
+636 LYTPNKFMEM
-645 TLFPNEQFVTWTG
+645 TFPTELFVTWTG
-658 GNTESNIARLYSKM
+658 GDTGTNIARLYSKM
-672 RQVQELSGWGKDNA
+672 KQVQELGGWGKELNKA
-686 KLWDTGNSDGAV
+686 WNTGNSDGAV
-698 IGKLIPEDNNLSYW
+698 VGKLIPATASNSGYW
-712 QGTIEEIIVY
+712 QGTIEEIIVF

-744 TLDQTTANSYVDSNM
+744 TLDQTKANSYVDSNM
-759 ATIWDSNVN
+759 ATIWDAQEN

-781 DQSDL
+781 DQSGL
-786 MQKQAKAQELGSTIT
+786 MQKQAKAQEQGSALT

-813 ANENEF
+813 ANKNEF
-819 SNNSSFFT
+819 SKDSSFFT

-854 YKVQKANWIESQI
+854 YKVQKANWTESQI

-872 VSGGNPALPQ
+872 ETGGNPALPQ
-882 YVVISDDAQFGNPNS
+882 YVVISDDAKFGNPNS
-897 VHLIEN
+897 LHLIEN
-903 GQVTLNT
+903 GQLTLNT
-910 SNFGPNSYFTI
+910 SSFGPNSYFTI
-921 ATAATPLPA
+921 ATAATPLTV
-930 PDITLTD
+930 PDVTLTD

-966 VTGTALNLS
+966 VTGMALNLS

-994 DSPAYADSEE
+994 NNPAYSDSEE
-1004 SNSKNYVVIDKA
+1004 SNSKSYDVIDKA
-1016 KLKAKADEVKGE
+1016 KLKAKIDEINGNI
-1028 VETGELEK
+1028 ETGELDEE
-1036 DEYTPVSWTALH
+1036 EYTPASWTAL
-1048 DAMNEAERVL
+1048 DNAMNEAERVL
-1058 NDPTATQAQV
+1058 NDPTANQAQV
-1068 DKALLDL
+1068 DKALQDL
-1075 TNARTG
+1075 TDARTG
-1081 LIPTTSVPDVDKSA
+1081 LIPTTFVPVVDKSV

-1115 ASWTALDNA
+1115 ASWEALKDA
-1124 MNEAERVLND
+1124 MNEANRVLND
-1134 LTATQAQVDKAL
+1134 LTATQAQVNKVLLD
-1146 QELTDARTGLI
+1146 LTDARTGLI
-1157 PTTSVPDVDKS
+1157 PTTSVPVVDKS
-1168 ALQAKVTEIT
+1168 VLQAKVTEIT
-1178 GESLEESEYTPA
+1178 GESLEESAYTPA
-1190 SWGALND
+1190 SWEALKD
-1197 AMNEAERVLTDP
+1197 AMNEANRVLNDLTAN
-1209 TVTQAQVDKALQ
+1209 QAQVDKALQ

-1236 DTSTLQTLVPSVG
+1236 DASTLQTLVPSVG

-1296 EISSGDVS
+1296 EVSSSTVS

-1321 DSLGHVT
+1321 DSLGNVT
-1328 EYKINVTRASN
+1328 AYKINVTRASS

-1351 GNTGGNS
+1351 GGNTGGNG

-1413 VAMSQGTEQQFA
+1413 VAMSQGTGQQFA
-1425 IHSPNDGNMKVDG
+1425 IHSPNDGDMKVDG

-1458 PLAIYPVPGGKMDLN
+1458 PLAIYPVPGGKMDVN
-1473 GVSKQLGN
+1473 GVSRQLGN

-1490 IDIARSSDALI
+1490 VDIARSSDALI

-1529 GQTVRSSQLNG
+1529 GQTVRSGQLNG

-1578 VDSRYY
+1578 ISSRYY

-1603 DFEDAKSHWGKTDV
+1603 DFEDARSHWGKTDV
-1617 NNIAARLDLKGNGDN
+1617 NNIAARLDLQGNGDN

-1665 PDVNESAWFR
+1665 PDVNDSAWFR

-1690 DNGNFYGNQEIT
+1690 DNGNFNGNQEIT

-1711 RAYRLIEPD
+1711 RAYRLIEPEA
-1720 TAISPD
+1720 AISPD

-1749 AQLIAAG
+1749 AQLITAG

>member
-1 MKVFKA
+1 MTTFN
-7 MKISFLAFVVL
+7 
-18 LSTISSLFAPVA
+18 ST
-30 SAADGNIYV
+30 
-39 SSTGSDIAGTGTEEA
+39 
-54 PVATIEKALEL
+54 
-65 IDATGS
+65 
-71 ITLQSNI
+71 
-78 IQESTLAISSAGKNM
+78 
-93 IITSAEG
+93 
-100 HTYSIIRG
+100 
-108 ESFVNGNLIQISGGN
+108 
-123 RANSLT
+123 
-129 FEKIII
+129 
-135 DGNHVNTNGQ
+135 
-145 IYGISSAG
+145 
-153 GTVNFKEAEIRNHIV
+153 
-168 KASASQPA
+168 
-176 TVISTSGGN
+176 
-185 SMVVIQEGT
+185 
-194 IIHDNKV
+194 
-201 SGNVKENPSS
+201 
-211 VLGAGS
+211 
-217 GGSLVIEDG
+217 
-226 LITDNEISD
+226 
-235 GNGVIIGVGLYQ
+235 
-247 SPNFRMTGGKITG
+247 
-260 NKLLGTELSEGETIG
+260 
-275 NVAVFMRGD
+275 
-284 ASQAR
+284 
-289 FDFGGTAYV
+289 
-298 YDNFNTDG
+298 
-306 NQRNVYLKNTTATGS
+306 
-321 AYLTLVGPMQSG
+321 
-333 SKVGVYAKIMPD
+333 
-345 ESTNPVV
+345 
-352 DIAIGR
+352 
-358 APYQAVQEDQTFFVS
+358 
-373 DINTTAAV
+373 
-381 AYDNQANK
+381 
-389 VILTYRLPVNLELDT
+389 
-404 PLDLSTVGV
+404 
-413 KPTLKGSVT
+413 
-422 SGAVV
+422 
-427 TITMVNK
+427 
-434 SDPAKNVV
+434 
-442 GEATVNPDGTWEFT
+442 
-456 PSSVLLPGEYTLR
+456 
-469 VTATNNGISA
+469 
-479 EPIRRDIIVV
+479 
-489 DKSVGGTAGPGGV
+489 
-502 GSPSLWLRS
+502 RS
-511 DLGMEVTSG
+511 
-520 QKVSTW
+520 
-526 EDQGSKINNAT
+526 
-537 QDEVDNQ
+537 
-544 PTYWNDKNHNINF
+544 
-557 NPVLEYDGTKT
+557 
-568 FMNLDVNKLPQ
+568 
-579 GKTARSI
+579 
-586 ITVSK
+586 
-591 TSKPGGLN
+591 
-599 YIISWGKSDPNAYS
+599 
-613 GIGML
+613 
-618 QNGTRGGLTPFNT
+618 
-631 AMDQT
+631 QT
-636 LYTAGGFLG
+636 LYTPDGFLG
-645 TLFPNEQFVTWTG
+645 TTFPNEQFVTWTG

-672 RQVQELSGWGKDNA
+672 KIVQELGANGYGQDVPKS
-686 KLWDTGNSDGAV
+686 WDTGNSGGAV
-698 IGKLIPEDNNLSYW
+698 VGKLIPATASVEHW

-744 TLDQTTANSYVDSNM
+744 TLDQTKANSYVDSNM
-759 ATIWDSNVN
+759 ATIWDAQEN

-781 DQSDL
+781 DQSGL
-786 MQKQAKAQELGSTIT
+786 MQKQAKAQELGSILT

-819 SNNSSFFT
+819 SNDSSFFT

-836 FKTPITKD
+836 FKTQITKD
-844 EKKMLGMERI
+844 EKKLLGMERI
-854 YKVQKANWIESQI
+854 YKIQKANWAESQI

-872 VSGGNPALPQ
+872 ETGGNPALPQ

-921 ATAATPLPA
+921 ANAATPLSA

-937 DELTWEAVAHADKY
+937 DELTWDAVEHADKY
-951 EVTIELEDGTKRTVE
+951 EVTIELEDGTTRTVE
-966 VTGTALNLS
+966 VTGTVLNLS
-975 QLVPS
+975 QLEPS
-980 LEVGTYKVTVTAKT
+980 LKAGNYTVTVTAKT
-994 DSPAYADSEE
+994 NNPAYADSEA
-1004 SNSKNYVVIDKA
+1004 SNTKSYVVVIDKA
-1016 KLKAKADEVKGE
+1016 KLKAKIDEINGKT
-1028 VETGELEK
+1028 ETGELDKE
-1036 DEYTPVSWTALH
+1036 EYTPESWQTLQNALEVAQSVFDDENATPEQVEKAYQDLVDARKGLTKKPGTGVDTSVLKNEH
-1048 DAMNEAERVL
+1048 DRIKGENLTETEYTVESWEALKDAMNEAERVL
-1058 NDPTATQAQV
+1058 N
-1068 DKALLDL
+1068 
-1075 TNARTG
+1075 
-1081 LIPTTSVPDVDKSA
+1081 
-1095 LQAKVTEIT
+1095 E
-1104 GESLEESAYTP
+1104 P
-1115 ASWTALDNA
+1115 AA
-1124 MNEAERVLND
+1124 
-1134 LTATQAQVDKAL
+1134 
-1146 QELTDARTGLI
+1146 
-1157 PTTSVPDVDKS
+1157 
-1168 ALQAKVTEIT
+1168 
-1178 GESLEESEYTPA
+1178 
-1190 SWGALND
+1190 
-1197 AMNEAERVLTDP
+1197 
-1209 TVTQAQVDKALQ
+1209 TQAQVDKALQ

-1236 DTSTLQTLVPSVG
+1236 DESTLQTLVPSVG

-1296 EISSGDVS
+1296 EVTSGTVS

-1391 FATSKPSNNKE
+1391 FATSKPSDNKE

-1413 VAMSQGTEQQFA
+1413 VAMSQGTGQQFA
-1425 IHSPNDGNMKVDG
+1425 IHSPNDGDMKVDG

-1473 GVSKQLGN
+1473 GVSGQLGN
-1481 AALNDIDVH
+1481 AALNEIDVH
-1490 IDIARSSDALI
+1490 INIARSSDTLI

-1529 GQTVRSSQLNG
+1529 GQTVRSGQLNG

-1578 VDSRYY
+1578 INSRYY

-1603 DFEDAKSHWGKTDV
+1603 DFEDARSHWGKTDV
-1617 NNIAARLDLKGNGDN
+1617 NNIAARLDLQGNGDN

-1665 PDVNESAWFR
+1665 PDVNDSAWFR

-1711 RAYRLIEPD
+1711 RAYRLIEPEA
-1720 TAISPD
+1720 AISPD
-1726 QMNSELERYSDAADV
+1726 QMNSELERYSDAVDV

-1749 AQLIAAG
+1749 AQLIAVG

-1785 KVTNLIDQ
+1785 KVTNLIDK

>member
-1 MKVFKA
+1 MYTA
-7 MKISFLAFVVL
+7 KIRKKPWQRISMLVLSF
-18 LSTISSLFAPVA
+18 I
-30 SAADGNIYV
+30 
-39 SSTGSDIAGTGTEEA
+39 
-54 PVATIEKALEL
+54 
-65 IDATGS
+65 
-71 ITLQSNI
+71 
-78 IQESTLAISSAGKNM
+78 LAIGTLPM
-93 IITSAEG
+93 
-100 HTYSIIRG
+100 
-108 ESFVNGNLIQISGGN
+108 
-123 RANSLT
+123 SL
-129 FEKIII
+129 
-135 DGNHVNTNGQ
+135 
-145 IYGISSAG
+145 A
-153 GTVNFKEAEIRNHIV
+153 
-168 KASASQPA
+168 
-176 TVISTSGGN
+176 
-185 SMVVIQEGT
+185 
-194 IIHDNKV
+194 
-201 SGNVKENPSS
+201 
-211 VLGAGS
+211 
-217 GGSLVIEDG
+217 
-226 LITDNEISD
+226 
-235 GNGVIIGVGLYQ
+235 
-247 SPNFRMTGGKITG
+247 
-260 NKLLGTELSEGETIG
+260 
-275 NVAVFMRGD
+275 
-284 ASQAR
+284 QA
-289 FDFGGTAYV
+289 
-298 YDNFNTDG
+298 
-306 NQRNVYLKNTTATGS
+306 
-321 AYLTLVGPMQSG
+321 
-333 SKVGVYAKIMPD
+333 
-345 ESTNPVV
+345 
-352 DIAIGR
+352 
-358 APYQAVQEDQTFFVS
+358 
-373 DINTTAAV
+373 
-381 AYDNQANK
+381 
-389 VILTYRLPVNLELDT
+389 
-404 PLDLSTVGV
+404 
-413 KPTLKGSVT
+413 
-422 SGAVV
+422 
-427 TITMVNK
+427 
-434 SDPAKNVV
+434 
-442 GEATVNPDGTWEFT
+442 EATNET
-456 PSSVLLPGEYTLR
+456 PV
-469 VTATNNGISA
+469 
-479 EPIRRDIIVV
+479 
-489 DKSVGGTAGPGGV
+489 GPGGV
-502 GSPSLWLRS
+502 GAPALWLRS
-511 DLGMEVTSG
+511 DLGMGVASG
-520 QKVSTW
+520 QKVSNW
-526 EDQGSKINNAT
+526 KDQGSKINNAT
-537 QDEVDNQ
+537 QDVEANQ
-544 PTYWNDKNHNINF
+544 PTYWDDKSHNINF
-557 NPVLEYDGTKT
+557 NPVLEYNGTSSY
-568 FMNLDVNKLPQ
+568 MNLDVSKLPQ
-579 GKTARSI
+579 GKSPRSI
-586 ITVSK
+586 VTVSK
-591 TSKPGGLN
+591 TNRNTGIK
-599 YIISWGKSDPNAYS
+599 YIISWGVQTSGYT

-618 QNGTRGGLTPFNT
+618 QNGTRGGLTTFNST
-631 AMDQT
+631 RSQT
-636 LYTAGGFLG
+636 LYTPDGFLG
-645 TLFPNEQFVTWTG
+645 TTFPNEQFVTWTG

-672 RQVQELSGWGKDNA
+672 KIVQELGANGYGQDVPKS
-686 KLWDTGNSDGAV
+686 WDTGNSGGAV
-698 IGKLIPEDNNLSYW
+698 VGKLIPATASVEHW

-744 TLDQTTANSYVDSNM
+744 TLDQTKANSYVDSNM
-759 ATIWDSNVN
+759 ATIWDAQEN

-781 DQSDL
+781 DQSGL
-786 MQKQAKAQELGSTIT
+786 MQKQAKAQELGSTLT
-801 IALGNSVEDTNS
+801 IALGNSVEETNS
-813 ANENEF
+813 ANKNEF
-819 SNNSSFFT
+819 SKDSSFFT

-844 EKKMLGMERI
+844 GKKLLGMERVF
-854 YKVQKANWIESQI
+854 KVKKANWTESQI

-872 VSGGNPALPQ
+872 ETGANPALPQ
-882 YVVISDDAQFGNPNS
+882 YVLISDDAQFDGQDS
-897 VHLIEN
+897 IHLIEN

-921 ATAATPLPA
+921 ATAATPLTV

-966 VTGTALNLS
+966 VTEKALNLS

-994 DSPAYADSEE
+994 DNPAYADSEA
-1004 SNSKNYVVIDKA
+1004 SNTKSYVVIDKA
-1016 KLKAKADEVKGE
+1016 KLKAKADEIKDKI
-1028 VETGELEK
+1028 ETGELDEE
-1036 DEYTPVSWTALH
+1036 EYTPASWTAL
-1048 DAMNEAERVL
+1048 DNAMNEAERVL
-1058 NDPTATQAQV
+1058 NEPTATQAQV

-1075 TNARTG
+1075 TDARTG
-1081 LIPTTSVPDVDKSA
+1081 LIPTTSVPVVDKSV

-1115 ASWTALDNA
+1115 ASWVTLKDA

-1134 LTATQAQVDKAL
+1134 LTA
-1146 QELTDARTGLI
+1146 
-1157 PTTSVPDVDKS
+1157 
-1168 ALQAKVTEIT
+1168 
-1178 GESLEESEYTPA
+1178 
-1190 SWGALND
+1190 N
-1197 AMNEAERVLTDP
+1197 
-1209 TVTQAQVDKALQ
+1209 QAQVDKALQ
-1221 DLTDARTGLTKVIGT
+1221 DLTNARTGLTKLIGT
-1236 DTSTLQTLVPSVG
+1236 DESTLQTLVPSVG

-1269 VYQFQLTPTALDPLA
+1269 VYQFQLTPIALDPLA

-1296 EISSGDVS
+1296 EVSSGTVS

-1321 DSLGHVT
+1321 DSLGNVT
-1328 EYKINVTRASN
+1328 AYKINVTRASN

-1391 FATSKPSNNKE
+1391 FATSKPSDNKE

-1413 VAMSQGTEQQFA
+1413 VAMSQGTGQQFA
-1425 IHSPNDGNMKVDG
+1425 IHSPNDGDMKVDG

-1458 PLAIYPVPGGKMDLN
+1458 PLAIYPVPGGKMDVN
-1473 GVSKQLGN
+1473 GVSRQLGN

-1490 IDIARSSDALI
+1490 VDIARSSDALI

-1529 GQTVRSSQLNG
+1529 GQTVRSGQLNG

-1578 VDSRYY
+1578 ISSRYY

-1603 DFEDAKSHWGKTDV
+1603 DFEDARSHWGKIDV
-1617 NNIAARLDLKGNGDN
+1617 NNIAARLDLQGNGDN

-1665 PDVNESAWFR
+1665 PDVNDSAWFR

-1690 DNGNFYGNQEIT
+1690 DNGNFNGNQEIT

-1711 RAYRLIEPD
+1711 RAYRLIEPEA
-1720 TAISPD
+1720 AISPD
-1726 QMNSELERYSDAADV
+1726 QMNSELGRYSDATDV

>member
-1 MKVFKA
+1 M
-7 MKISFLAFVVL
+7 SFLYSKKWKKGFKVSVVSMLL
-18 LSTISSLFAPVA
+18 LSTFISSIGSERV
-30 SAADGNIYV
+30 SAA
-39 SSTGSDIAGTGTEEA
+39 SSPVPGGTGLEPVLWLKADSDADTVEGLLTDWKDQSANEVEFDLVIPSGKTA
-54 PVATIEKALEL
+54 P
-65 IDATGS
+65 S
-71 ITLQSNI
+71 YNP
-78 IQESTLAISSAGKNM
+78 
-93 IITSAEG
+93 
-100 HTYSIIRG
+100 
-108 ESFVNGNLIQISGGN
+108 GG
-123 RANSLT
+123 
-129 FEKIII
+129 I
-135 DGNHVNTNGQ
+135 
-145 IYGISSAG
+145 
-153 GTVNFKEAEIRNHIV
+153 NF
-168 KASASQPA
+168 
-176 TVISTSGGN
+176 
-185 SMVVIQEGT
+185 
-194 IIHDNKV
+194 
-201 SGNVKENPSS
+201 NPSVKFNNPTGGGHYSSS
-211 VLGAGS
+211 VKLVGDKPIKFQSGYAVYKNNNGGA
-217 GGSLVIEDG
+217 LVG
-226 LITDNEISD
+226 ATTPT
-235 GNGVIIGVGLYQ
+235 GTNGVIIMGGYGNNFASGNGVDG
-247 SPNFRMTGGKITG
+247 
-260 NKLLGTELSEGETIG
+260 
-275 NVAVFMRGD
+275 
-284 ASQAR
+284 
-289 FDFGGTAYV
+289 V
-298 YDNFNTDG
+298 YDYFNLVDRSRAQIVNFDIVSNNNHTARVDG
-306 NQRNVYLKNTTATGS
+306 VEASFSRKGVFGEINFTPVIGATNGGS
-321 AYLTLVGPMQSG
+321 ATYNWGGLV
-333 SKVGVYAKIMPD
+333 AD
-345 ESTNPVV
+345 
-352 DIAIGR
+352 
-358 APYQAVQEDQTFFVS
+358 
-373 DINTTAAV
+373 V
-381 AYDNQANK
+381 AEIILYDNQ
-389 VILTYRLPVNLELDT
+389 
-404 PLDLSTVGV
+404 
-413 KPTLKGSVT
+413 
-422 SGAVV
+422 
-427 TITMVNK
+427 
-434 SDPAKNVV
+434 
-442 GEATVNPDGTWEFT
+442 
-456 PSSVLLPGEYTLR
+456 
-469 VTATNNGISA
+469 
-479 EPIRRDIIVV
+479 
-489 DKSVGGTAGPGGV
+489 
-502 GSPSLWLRS
+502 
-511 DLGMEVTSG
+511 
-520 QKVSTW
+520 
-526 EDQGSKINNAT
+526 
-537 QDEVDNQ
+537 
-544 PTYWNDKNHNINF
+544 
-557 NPVLEYDGTKT
+557 
-568 FMNLDVNKLPQ
+568 
-579 GKTARSI
+579 
-586 ITVSK
+586 
-591 TSKPGGLN
+591 
-599 YIISWGKSDPNAYS
+599 
-613 GIGML
+613 
-618 QNGTRGGLTPFNT
+618 T
-631 AMDQT
+631 AMD
-636 LYTAGGFLG
+636 ASKI
-645 TLFPNEQFVTWTG
+645 
-658 GNTESNIARLYSKM
+658 ES
-672 RQVQELSGWGKDNA
+672 
-686 KLWDTGNSDGAV
+686 
-698 IGKLIPEDNNLSYW
+698 
-712 QGTIEEIIVY
+712 
-722 DHALTDA
+722 
-729 ERQKVSTYLAIKYGY
+729 YLAIKYGI
-744 TLDQTTANSYVDSNM
+744 TLN
-759 ATIWDSNVN
+759 
-768 AVYTHRITSIGRD
+768 
-781 DQSDL
+781 
-786 MQKQAKAQELGSTIT
+786 
-801 IALGNSVEDTNS
+801 
-813 ANENEF
+813 
-819 SNNSSFFT
+819 
-827 FGDNGASTE
+827 NGASPYLSTNGSEVWTVDSKYKHNIAGIGKDEAQGLNQKQSLSINAGVPQVAVGVNTLAATNADNSSILTDQQYFVWADNGLPLTYDQSINKPGQYHAQRVWKVQNTNNVGEVEIGIPEVSVPAGYQLLVSDSEDFTDASGYELSLKDVNGIPHYTAKAALKDGEYFTFSAWAPKFTSANVSNVSVTE
-836 FKTPITKD
+836 DEVIVTFDEELDFSNIASLTGFKLEINGQPITID
-844 EKKMLGMERI
+844 SFERG
-854 YKVQKANWIESQI
+854 ANSKTLKLKTSQI
-867 TLQVD
+867 IPSNASVI
-872 VSGGNPALPQ
+872 VS
-882 YVVISDDAQFGNPNS
+882 Y
-897 VHLIEN
+897 
-903 GQVTLNT
+903 
-910 SNFGPNSYFTI
+910 
-921 ATAATPLPA
+921 
-930 PDITLTD
+930 DI
-937 DELTWEAVAHADKY
+937 
-951 EVTIELEDGTKRTVE
+951 EDGNLKGTNGAPAQSFSENAVTKVDKSLLQAKVTE
-966 VTGTALNLS
+966 VTGEGL
-975 QLVPS
+975 
-980 LEVGTYKVTVTAKT
+980 
-994 DSPAYADSEE
+994 EE
-1004 SNSKNYVVIDKA
+1004 S
-1016 KLKAKADEVKGE
+1016 
-1028 VETGELEK
+1028 
-1036 DEYTPVSWTALH
+1036 EYTPVSWTALNNAMNEAERVLNDPTATQAQVDKGLLDLTDARTGLIPTTSVPVVDKSVLQAKVTEITGESLKESAYTPVSWTALD

-1178 GESLEESEYTPA
+1178 GESLEESAYTPA
-1190 SWGALND
+1190 SWTALDN
-1197 AMNEAERVLTDP
+1197 AMNEAERVLNDP
-1209 TVTQAQVDKALQ
+1209 TATQAQVDKALL

-1236 DTSTLQTLVPSVG
+1236 DTSTLQTLIPSTG

-1296 EISSGDVS
+1296 EISSGAVS

-1413 VAMSQGTEQQFA
+1413 VAMSQGTGQQFA

-1711 RAYRLIEPD
+1711 RAYRLIEPKA
-1720 TAISPD
+1720 AISPE

-1785 KVTNLIDQ
+1785 KVTNLIDK

>member
-1 MKVFKA
+1 MYTA
-7 MKISFLAFVVL
+7 KIRKKPWQRISMLVLSF
-18 LSTISSLFAPVA
+18 I
-30 SAADGNIYV
+30 
-39 SSTGSDIAGTGTEEA
+39 
-54 PVATIEKALEL
+54 
-65 IDATGS
+65 
-71 ITLQSNI
+71 
-78 IQESTLAISSAGKNM
+78 LAIGTLPM
-93 IITSAEG
+93 
-100 HTYSIIRG
+100 
-108 ESFVNGNLIQISGGN
+108 
-123 RANSLT
+123 SL
-129 FEKIII
+129 
-135 DGNHVNTNGQ
+135 
-145 IYGISSAG
+145 A
-153 GTVNFKEAEIRNHIV
+153 
-168 KASASQPA
+168 
-176 TVISTSGGN
+176 
-185 SMVVIQEGT
+185 
-194 IIHDNKV
+194 
-201 SGNVKENPSS
+201 
-211 VLGAGS
+211 
-217 GGSLVIEDG
+217 
-226 LITDNEISD
+226 
-235 GNGVIIGVGLYQ
+235 
-247 SPNFRMTGGKITG
+247 
-260 NKLLGTELSEGETIG
+260 
-275 NVAVFMRGD
+275 
-284 ASQAR
+284 QA
-289 FDFGGTAYV
+289 
-298 YDNFNTDG
+298 
-306 NQRNVYLKNTTATGS
+306 
-321 AYLTLVGPMQSG
+321 
-333 SKVGVYAKIMPD
+333 
-345 ESTNPVV
+345 
-352 DIAIGR
+352 
-358 APYQAVQEDQTFFVS
+358 
-373 DINTTAAV
+373 
-381 AYDNQANK
+381 
-389 VILTYRLPVNLELDT
+389 
-404 PLDLSTVGV
+404 
-413 KPTLKGSVT
+413 
-422 SGAVV
+422 
-427 TITMVNK
+427 
-434 SDPAKNVV
+434 
-442 GEATVNPDGTWEFT
+442 EATNQT
-456 PSSVLLPGEYTLR
+456 PV
-469 VTATNNGISA
+469 
-479 EPIRRDIIVV
+479 
-489 DKSVGGTAGPGGV
+489 GPGGV
-502 GSPSLWLRS
+502 GSPSLWLRP
-511 DLGMEVTSG
+511 ERVSG
-520 QKVSTW
+520 VASGEKVSIW

-537 QDEVDNQ
+537 QSTEANQ
-544 PTYWNDKNHNINF
+544 PTYWDDKNHNINF
-557 NPVLEYDGTKT
+557 NPVLAYNGTSSY
-568 FMNLDVNKLPQ
+568 MNLDVSKLPQ
-579 GKTARSI
+579 GKSPRSI

-591 TSKPGGLN
+591 TNKTDGIN
-599 YIISWGKSDPNAYS
+599 YIISWGVQTGGYT
-613 GIGML
+613 GMGML
-618 QNGTRGGLTPFNT
+618 QVDARGGLTTFNS
-631 AMDQT
+631 DSNQT
-636 LYTAGGFLG
+636 LYTPNKFMEM
-645 TLFPNEQFVTWTG
+645 TFPTELFVTWTG
-658 GNTESNIARLYSKM
+658 GDTGTNIARLYSKM
-672 RQVQELSGWGKDNA
+672 KQVQELGGWGKELNKA
-686 KLWDTGNSDGAV
+686 WNTGNSDGAV
-698 IGKLIPEDNNLSYW
+698 VGKLIPATASNSGYW
-712 QGTIEEIIVY
+712 QGTIEEIIVF

-744 TLDQTTANSYVDSNM
+744 TLDQTKANSYVDSNM
-759 ATIWDSNVN
+759 ATIWDAQEN
-768 AVYTHRITSIGRD
+768 AVYTHRVTSIGRD
-781 DQSDL
+781 DQSGL
-786 MQKQAKAQELGSTIT
+786 MQKQAKAQEQGSTLT

-813 ANENEF
+813 ANKNEF
-819 SNNSSFFT
+819 SKDSSFFT

-844 EKKMLGMERI
+844 GKKLLGMERVF
-854 YKVQKANWIESQI
+854 KVQKANWTESQI

-872 VSGGNPALPQ
+872 ETGGNPSFPR
-882 YVVISDDAQFGNPNS
+882 YVVISDDTQFGNPNS
-897 VHLIEN
+897 LHLIEN

-910 SNFGPNSYFTI
+910 SSFGPNSYFTI
-921 ATAATPLPA
+921 ATAATPLTV
-930 PDITLTD
+930 PDVTLTD

-966 VTGTALNLS
+966 VTGMALNLS

-994 DSPAYADSEE
+994 NNPAYSDSEE
-1004 SNSKNYVVIDKA
+1004 SNSKSYDVIDKA
-1016 KLKAKADEVKGE
+1016 KLKAKIDEINGNI
-1028 VETGELEK
+1028 ETGELDEE
-1036 DEYTPVSWTALH
+1036 EYTPASWTAL
-1048 DAMNEAERVL
+1048 DNAMNEAERVL

-1068 DKALLDL
+1068 NKVLLDL
-1075 TNARTG
+1075 TDARTG
-1081 LIPTTSVPDVDKSA
+1081 LIPTTSVPVVDKSVLQAKVTEITGESLEESAYTPASWEALKDAMNEANRVLNDLTANQAQVDKALQDLTDARTGLIPTTSVPVVDKSA

-1115 ASWTALDNA
+1115 ASWEALKVA

-1134 LTATQAQVDKAL
+1134 LTA
-1146 QELTDARTGLI
+1146 
-1157 PTTSVPDVDKS
+1157 
-1168 ALQAKVTEIT
+1168 
-1178 GESLEESEYTPA
+1178 
-1190 SWGALND
+1190 N
-1197 AMNEAERVLTDP
+1197 
-1209 TVTQAQVDKALQ
+1209 QAQVDKALQ
-1221 DLTDARTGLTKVIGT
+1221 DLTNARTGLTKVIGT
-1236 DTSTLQTLVPSVG
+1236 DESTLQTLVPSVG

-1296 EISSGDVS
+1296 EVSSGSVS

-1321 DSLGHVT
+1321 DSLGNVT
-1328 EYKINVTRASN
+1328 AYKINVTRASS

-1351 GNTGGNS
+1351 GGNTGGNG
-1358 GSTPA
+1358 GSTPAPA

-1413 VAMSQGTEQQFA
+1413 VAMSQGTGQQFA
-1425 IHSPNDGNMKVDG
+1425 IHSPNDGDMKVDG

-1458 PLAIYPVPGGKMDLN
+1458 PLAIYPVPGGKMDVN
-1473 GVSKQLGN
+1473 GVSRQLGN

-1490 IDIARSSDALI
+1490 VDIARSSDALI

-1529 GQTVRSSQLNG
+1529 GQTVRSGQLNG

-1578 VDSRYY
+1578 ISSRYY

-1603 DFEDAKSHWGKTDV
+1603 DFEDARSHWGKIDV
-1617 NNIAARLDLKGNGDN
+1617 NNIAARLDLQGNGDN

-1665 PDVNESAWFR
+1665 PDVNDSAWFR

-1690 DNGNFYGNQEIT
+1690 DNGNFNGNQEIT

-1711 RAYRLIEPD
+1711 RAYRLIEPEA
-1720 TAISPD
+1720 AISPD

>member
-18 LSTISSLFAPVA
+18 LSSISSLFAPLA

-39 SSTGSDIAGTGTEEA
+39 SSTGSDIVGTGTTEA
-54 PVATIEKALEL
+54 PVATIEKALEKV
-65 IDATGS
+65 DATGT
-71 ITLQSNI
+71 IILQSNI
-78 IQESTLAISSAGKNM
+78 IQESTLVISSAGKN
-93 IITSAEG
+93 ITITSAEG

-108 ESFVNGNLIQISGGN
+108 EGFVDGNLIQISGGS
-123 RANSLT
+123 RANSVT

-135 DGNHVNTNGQ
+135 DGNHVSTNGQ

-153 GTVNFKEAEIRNHIV
+153 GTVNFKEAEIRNHYV
-168 KASASQPA
+168 KASVSQPA
-176 TVISTSGGN
+176 TVISTSSGN

-194 IIHDNKV
+194 IIHGNKI

-298 YDNFNTDG
+298 YDNFNANGD
-306 NQRNVYLKNTTATGS
+306 QRNVYLKNTTATGS

-389 VILTYRLPVNLELDT
+389 VVLTYRLPVNLDLDT
-404 PLDLSTVGV
+404 PRDLSTVGT

-422 SGAVV
+422 IGSVV

-434 SDPAKNVV
+434 SDPDKNVV

-456 PSSVLLPGEYTLR
+456 PSSVLPPGEYTLR

-479 EPIRRDIIVV
+479 EPVRRDIVVV
-489 DKSVGGTAGPGGV
+489 DKSVGGIAGPGGV
-502 GSPSLWLRS
+502 DAPALWLRS
-511 DLGMEVTSG
+511 DLGMEVSSG

-526 EDQGSKINNAT
+526 EDQGSKVNNAT
-537 QDEVDNQ
+537 QNVAANQ
-544 PTYWNDKNHNINF
+544 PTYWDDKSHNINF

-579 GKTARSI
+579 GKTPRSI

-591 TSKPGGLN
+591 TSKPGGIN
-599 YIISWGKSDPNAYS
+599 YIISWGAQTSGYT

-618 QNGTRGGLTPFNT
+618 QNNTRGGLTTFNS
-631 AMDQT
+631 DKNQT
-636 LYTAGGFLG
+636 LYTAEGFMG
-645 TLFPNEQFVTWTG
+645 TTFPNEQFVTWTG
-658 GNTESNIARLYSKM
+658 GDTGINQARLYSKM
-672 RQVQELSGWGKDNA
+672 KQVQQLNDWGKDNV
-686 KLWDTGNSDGAV
+686 KLWDTGNSGGAV
-698 IGKLIPEDNNLSYW
+698 VGKLIPAATGVEHW

-744 TLDQTTANSYVDSNM
+744 TLDQTIANSYVDSNM
-759 ATIWDSNVN
+759 ATIWDSTVN
-768 AVYTHRITSIGRD
+768 AVYTHRVTSIGRD
-781 DQSDL
+781 DQSGL
-786 MQKQAKAQELGSTIT
+786 LQKQAKAQEQGSMLT

-813 ANENEF
+813 ANKNDI
-819 SNNSSFFT
+819 SNDSSFFT
-827 FGDNGASTE
+827 FGDNGASAE

-844 EKKMLGMERI
+844 EKKLLGMERI
-854 YKVQKANWIESQI
+854 YKVQKANWAESQI

-872 VSGGNPALPQ
+872 GTGGNPALPQ
-882 YVVISDDAQFGNPNS
+882 YVVISDDTQFGNPNTL
-897 VHLIEN
+897 HLIEN

-921 ATAATPLPA
+921 ATAAASLTA
-930 PDITLTD
+930 PDITLID
-937 DELTWEAVAHADKY
+937 DELKWEVVEHADKY
-951 EVTIELEDGTKRTVE
+951 EVTIELEDGTTRTVE

-975 QLVPS
+975 QLEPP
-980 LEVGTYKVTVTAKT
+980 LKAGAYTVTVTAKT
-994 DSPAYADSEE
+994 NNPAYADSEA
-1004 SNSKNYVVIDKA
+1004 SNTKSYVVIIDKA
-1016 KLKAKADEVKGE
+1016 KLKAKIDEINGKT
-1028 VETGELEK
+1028 ETGELDKE
-1036 DEYTPVSWTALH
+1036 EYTPESWQTLQDALEVAQSVF
-1048 DAMNEAERVL
+1048 DNEH
-1058 NDPTATQAQV
+1058 ATPEQV
-1068 DKALLDL
+1068 EKAYQDL
-1075 TNARTG
+1075 
-1081 LIPTTSVPDVDKSA
+1081 V
-1095 LQAKVTEIT
+1095 
-1104 GESLEESAYTP
+1104 
-1115 ASWTALDNA
+1115 
-1124 MNEAERVLND
+1124 
-1134 LTATQAQVDKAL
+1134 
-1146 QELTDARTGLI
+1146 DAR
-1157 PTTSVPDVDKS
+1157 K
-1168 ALQAKVTEIT
+1168 
-1178 GESLEESEYTPA
+1178 
-1190 SWGALND
+1190 
-1197 AMNEAERVLTDP
+1197 
-1209 TVTQAQVDKALQ
+1209 
-1221 DLTDARTGLTKVIGT
+1221 GLTKKPGT
-1236 DTSTLQTLVPSVG
+1236 GVDTSTLQTLIPSSG

-1269 VYQFQLTPTALDPLA
+1269 VYQFQLTPTAIDPLS

-1296 EISSGDVS
+1296 EVTSGDAS
-1304 ENLPLQ
+1304 ENLSLQ
-1310 VGGNKIVVRVT
+1310 VGGNTIVVKVT
-1321 DSLGHVT
+1321 DSFGHVT
-1328 EYKINVTRASN
+1328 EYKINVNRASS
-1339 DNGNNGGGNNGG
+1339 DNGNNGGGNNGGG

-1391 FATSKPSNNKE
+1391 FATSKPSDNKE
-1402 TLVQVDPAKLN
+1402 TLVEVDPTKLN
-1413 VAMSQGTEQQFA
+1413 VAMSQGTGQQFA
-1425 IHSPNDGNMKVDG
+1425 IHSPNDGDMKVDG

-1473 GVSKQLGN
+1473 GVSRQLGN

-1514 LLVTPVDLDLTFTKD
+1514 LLVAPVDLDLTFTKD
-1529 GQTVRSSQLNG
+1529 GQTVRSEQLNG

-1578 VDSRYY
+1578 IDSRYY

-1603 DFEDAKSHWGKTDV
+1603 DFEDARSHWGKTDV
-1617 NNIAARLDLKGNGDN
+1617 NNIAARLDLQGNGDN

-1665 PDVNESAWFR
+1665 PDVSDSAWFR

-1711 RAYRLIEPD
+1711 RAYRLIEPE
-1720 TAISPD
+1720 ASISPD
-1726 QMNSELERYSDAADV
+1726 QANAELEHYSDAANV

>member
-1 MKVFKA
+1 MNLKVFKA
-7 MKISFLAFVVL
+7 IKISFLAFVVL

-39 SSTGSDIAGTGTEEA
+39 SSTGSDIDGTGTEEA
-54 PVATIEKALEL
+54 PVATIEKALEKV
-65 IDATGS
+65 DATGT
-71 ITLQSNI
+71 IILQTNI

-93 IITSAEG
+93 TITSAEG

-123 RANSLT
+123 RANSVT

-135 DGNHVNTNGQ
+135 DGNHVSTNGQ

-153 GTVNFKEAEIRNHIV
+153 GTVNFKEAEIKNHIV

-176 TVISTSGGN
+176 TVISTSGGS

-201 SGNVKENPSS
+201 SGNVKENPPS
-211 VLGAGS
+211 VLSAGS

-275 NVAVFMRGD
+275 NVAVYMRGSAAD
-284 ASQAR
+284 AR

-321 AYLTLVGPMQSG
+321 AYLTLVGPMQLG

-358 APYQAVQEDQTFFVS
+358 APYQAVAEDYTFFVS

-381 AYDNQANK
+381 AYDDVANK
-389 VILTYRLPVNLELDT
+389 VVLTYRMPVNLDISEPNEGDIVGAQPT
-404 PLDLSTVGV
+404 LSGTVTVGATV
-413 KPTLKGSVT
+413 VVTLVNHLDPTNSIVGEAIVHEDGSWEFKPSSQVIGGDYTLKVTATKNGVSV
-422 SGAVV
+422 GPVARDIVV
-427 TITMVNK
+427 VNK
-434 SDPAKNVV
+434 SVLHSKYNDVIGETLEESAYTEESWVALDDAMNEAERVLNDP
-442 GEATVNPDGTWEFT
+442 
-456 PSSVLLPGEYTLR
+456 
-469 VTATNNGISA
+469 TATQTQVDQALQDLTDARNGLIPTTSV
-479 EPIRRDIIVV
+479 PVV
-489 DKSVGGTAGPGGV
+489 DKS
-502 GSPSLWLRS
+502 
-511 DLGMEVTSG
+511 
-520 QKVSTW
+520 
-526 EDQGSKINNAT
+526 
-537 QDEVDNQ
+537 
-544 PTYWNDKNHNINF
+544 
-557 NPVLEYDGTKT
+557 
-568 FMNLDVNKLPQ
+568 
-579 GKTARSI
+579 
-586 ITVSK
+586 
-591 TSKPGGLN
+591 
-599 YIISWGKSDPNAYS
+599 
-613 GIGML
+613 
-618 QNGTRGGLTPFNT
+618 
-631 AMDQT
+631 
-636 LYTAGGFLG
+636 
-645 TLFPNEQFVTWTG
+645 
-658 GNTESNIARLYSKM
+658 
-672 RQVQELSGWGKDNA
+672 
-686 KLWDTGNSDGAV
+686 
-698 IGKLIPEDNNLSYW
+698 
-712 QGTIEEIIVY
+712 
-722 DHALTDA
+722 AL
-729 ERQKVSTYLAIKYGY
+729 
-744 TLDQTTANSYVDSNM
+744 
-759 ATIWDSNVN
+759 
-768 AVYTHRITSIGRD
+768 
-781 DQSDL
+781 
-786 MQKQAKAQELGSTIT
+786 QAKVIEIT
-801 IALGNSVEDTNS
+801 D
-813 ANENEF
+813 EN
-819 SNNSSFFT
+819 
-827 FGDNGASTE
+827 
-836 FKTPITKD
+836 
-844 EKKMLGMERI
+844 L
-854 YKVQKANWIESQI
+854 
-867 TLQVD
+867 
-872 VSGGNPALPQ
+872 
-882 YVVISDDAQFGNPNS
+882 
-897 VHLIEN
+897 
-903 GQVTLNT
+903 
-910 SNFGPNSYFTI
+910 
-921 ATAATPLPA
+921 
-930 PDITLTD
+930 
-937 DELTWEAVAHADKY
+937 
-951 EVTIELEDGTKRTVE
+951 
-966 VTGTALNLS
+966 
-975 QLVPS
+975 
-980 LEVGTYKVTVTAKT
+980 
-994 DSPAYADSEE
+994 EE
-1004 SNSKNYVVIDKA
+1004 SA
-1016 KLKAKADEVKGE
+1016 
-1028 VETGELEK
+1028 
-1036 DEYTPVSWTALH
+1036 YTPGSWVAL
-1048 DAMNEAERVL
+1048 DNAMNEAERVL
-1058 NDPTATQAQV
+1058 NDPTATQAQI
-1068 DKALLDL
+1068 D
-1075 TNARTG
+1075 
-1081 LIPTTSVPDVDKSA
+1081 
-1095 LQAKVTEIT
+1095 Q
-1104 GESLEESAYTP
+1104 
-1115 ASWTALDNA
+1115 
-1124 MNEAERVLND
+1124 
-1134 LTATQAQVDKAL
+1134 
-1146 QELTDARTGLI
+1146 
-1157 PTTSVPDVDKS
+1157 
-1168 ALQAKVTEIT
+1168 
-1178 GESLEESEYTPA
+1178 
-1190 SWGALND
+1190 
-1197 AMNEAERVLTDP
+1197 
-1209 TVTQAQVDKALQ
+1209 ALQ
-1221 DLTDARTGLTKVIGT
+1221 DLTDARTGLTKVIGN
-1236 DTSTLQTLVPSVG
+1236 DTSTLQTLIPSTG

-1296 EISSGDVS
+1296 EVTSGSAS

-1310 VGGNKIVVRVT
+1310 VGVNSIVVKVT

-1328 EYKINVTRASN
+1328 EYKINVNRASS
-1339 DNGNNGGGNNGG
+1339 DNGNNGGGNNGGG

-1391 FATSKPSNNKE
+1391 FATSKPSDNKE
-1402 TLVQVDPAKLN
+1402 TMVQVDPAKLKD
-1413 VAMSQGTEQQFA
+1413 AMSQGTGQQFA
-1425 IHSPNDGNMKVDG
+1425 IHSPNDGDMKVDG

-1473 GVSKQLGN
+1473 GVSGQLGN

-1490 IDIARSSDALI
+1490 IDIARSSDTLI

-1514 LLVTPVDLDLTFTKD
+1514 LLVTPVDLDLTFSKD
-1529 GQTVRSSQLNG
+1529 GQTVRSGQLNG

-1578 VDSRYY
+1578 IDSRYY

-1603 DFEDAKSHWGKTDV
+1603 DFEDARSHWGKIDV

-1665 PDVNESAWFR
+1665 PDVNNSAWFR
-1675 SAVALAN
+1675 NAVSLAN

-1720 TAISPD
+1720 AAISPN

>member
-1 MKVFKA
+1 MYTA
-7 MKISFLAFVVL
+7 KIRKKPWQRISMLVLSF
-18 LSTISSLFAPVA
+18 I
-30 SAADGNIYV
+30 
-39 SSTGSDIAGTGTEEA
+39 
-54 PVATIEKALEL
+54 
-65 IDATGS
+65 
-71 ITLQSNI
+71 
-78 IQESTLAISSAGKNM
+78 LAIGTLPM
-93 IITSAEG
+93 
-100 HTYSIIRG
+100 
-108 ESFVNGNLIQISGGN
+108 
-123 RANSLT
+123 SL
-129 FEKIII
+129 
-135 DGNHVNTNGQ
+135 
-145 IYGISSAG
+145 A
-153 GTVNFKEAEIRNHIV
+153 
-168 KASASQPA
+168 
-176 TVISTSGGN
+176 
-185 SMVVIQEGT
+185 
-194 IIHDNKV
+194 
-201 SGNVKENPSS
+201 
-211 VLGAGS
+211 
-217 GGSLVIEDG
+217 
-226 LITDNEISD
+226 
-235 GNGVIIGVGLYQ
+235 
-247 SPNFRMTGGKITG
+247 
-260 NKLLGTELSEGETIG
+260 
-275 NVAVFMRGD
+275 
-284 ASQAR
+284 QA
-289 FDFGGTAYV
+289 
-298 YDNFNTDG
+298 
-306 NQRNVYLKNTTATGS
+306 
-321 AYLTLVGPMQSG
+321 
-333 SKVGVYAKIMPD
+333 
-345 ESTNPVV
+345 
-352 DIAIGR
+352 
-358 APYQAVQEDQTFFVS
+358 
-373 DINTTAAV
+373 
-381 AYDNQANK
+381 
-389 VILTYRLPVNLELDT
+389 
-404 PLDLSTVGV
+404 
-413 KPTLKGSVT
+413 
-422 SGAVV
+422 
-427 TITMVNK
+427 
-434 SDPAKNVV
+434 
-442 GEATVNPDGTWEFT
+442 EATNQT
-456 PSSVLLPGEYTLR
+456 PV
-469 VTATNNGISA
+469 
-479 EPIRRDIIVV
+479 
-489 DKSVGGTAGPGGV
+489 GPGGV
-502 GSPSLWLRS
+502 GSPSLWLRP
-511 DLGMEVTSG
+511 ERVSG
-520 QKVSTW
+520 VASGEKVSIW

-537 QDEVDNQ
+537 QSTEANQ
-544 PTYWNDKNHNINF
+544 PTYWDDKSHNINF
-557 NPVLEYDGTKT
+557 NPVLEYNGTSS
-568 FMNLDVNKLPQ
+568 FMNLDVSKLPQ
-579 GKTARSI
+579 GKSPRSI

-591 TSKPGGLN
+591 TNKTDGIN
-599 YIISWGKSDPNAYS
+599 YVISWGVQTGGYT
-613 GIGML
+613 GMGML
-618 QNGTRGGLTPFNT
+618 QVDARGGLTTFNS
-631 AMDQT
+631 DSNQT
-636 LYTAGGFLG
+636 LYTPNKFMEM
-645 TLFPNEQFVTWTG
+645 TFPTELFVTWTG
-658 GNTESNIARLYSKM
+658 GDTGTNIARLYSKM
-672 RQVQELSGWGKDNA
+672 KQVQELGGWGKELNKA
-686 KLWDTGNSDGAV
+686 WNTGNSDGAV
-698 IGKLIPEDNNLSYW
+698 VGKLIPATASNSGYW
-712 QGTIEEIIVY
+712 QGTIEEIIVF

-744 TLDQTTANSYVDSNM
+744 TLDQTKANSYVDSNM
-759 ATIWDSNVN
+759 ATIWDAQEN

-781 DQSDL
+781 DQSGL
-786 MQKQAKAQELGSTIT
+786 MQKQAKAQEQGSALT

-813 ANENEF
+813 ANKNEF
-819 SNNSSFFT
+819 SKDSSFFT

-854 YKVQKANWIESQI
+854 YKVQKANWTESQI

-872 VSGGNPALPQ
+872 ETGANPALPQ
-882 YVVISDDAQFGNPNS
+882 YVVISDDAKFGNPNS
-897 VHLIEN
+897 LHLIEN
-903 GQVTLNT
+903 GQLTLNT
-910 SNFGPNSYFTI
+910 SSFGPNSYFTI
-921 ATAATPLPA
+921 ATAATPLTV
-930 PDITLTD
+930 PDVTLTD

-966 VTGTALNLS
+966 VTGMALNLS

-994 DSPAYADSEE
+994 NNPAYSDSEE
-1004 SNSKNYVVIDKA
+1004 SNSKSYDVIDKA
-1016 KLKAKADEVKGE
+1016 KLKAKIDEINGNI
-1028 VETGELEK
+1028 ETGELDEE
-1036 DEYTPVSWTALH
+1036 EYTPASWTAL
-1048 DAMNEAERVL
+1048 DNAMNEAERVL
-1058 NDPTATQAQV
+1058 NDPTANQAQV
-1068 DKALLDL
+1068 DKALQDL
-1075 TNARTG
+1075 TDARTG
-1081 LIPTTSVPDVDKSA
+1081 LIPTTFVPVVDKSV

-1115 ASWTALDNA
+1115 ASWEALKDA
-1124 MNEAERVLND
+1124 MNEANRVLND
-1134 LTATQAQVDKAL
+1134 LTATQAQVNKVLLD
-1146 QELTDARTGLI
+1146 LTDARTGLI
-1157 PTTSVPDVDKS
+1157 PTTSVPVVDKS
-1168 ALQAKVTEIT
+1168 VLQAKVTEIT
-1178 GESLEESEYTPA
+1178 GESLEESAYTPA
-1190 SWGALND
+1190 SWEALKD
-1197 AMNEAERVLTDP
+1197 AMNEANRVLNDLTAN
-1209 TVTQAQVDKALQ
+1209 QAQVDKALQ

-1236 DTSTLQTLVPSVG
+1236 DASTLQTLVPSVG

-1296 EISSGDVS
+1296 EVSSSTVS

-1321 DSLGHVT
+1321 DSLGNVT
-1328 EYKINVTRASN
+1328 AYKINVTRASS

-1351 GNTGGNS
+1351 GGNTGGNG

-1413 VAMSQGTEQQFA
+1413 VAMSQGTGQQFA
-1425 IHSPNDGNMKVDG
+1425 IHSPNDGDMKVDG

-1458 PLAIYPVPGGKMDLN
+1458 PLAIYPVPGGKMDVN
-1473 GVSKQLGN
+1473 GVSRQLGN

-1490 IDIARSSDALI
+1490 VDIARSSDALI

-1529 GQTVRSSQLNG
+1529 GQTVRSGQLNG

-1578 VDSRYY
+1578 ISSRYY

-1603 DFEDAKSHWGKTDV
+1603 DFEDARSHWGKTDV
-1617 NNIAARLDLKGNGDN
+1617 NNIAARLDLQGNGDN

-1665 PDVNESAWFR
+1665 PDVNDSAWFR

-1690 DNGNFYGNQEIT
+1690 DNGNFNGNQEIT

-1711 RAYRLIEPD
+1711 RAYRLIEPEA
-1720 TAISPD
+1720 AISPD

-1749 AQLIAAG
+1749 AQLITAG

>member
-7 MKISFLAFVVL
+7 IKISFLAFVVL
-18 LSTISSLFAPVA
+18 LSTISSLFAPIA
-30 SAADGNIYV
+30 SAADGNVYV
-39 SSTGSDIAGTGTEEA
+39 SSTGSDTSGTGTAEA
-54 PVATIEKALEL
+54 PLATIEKALEL
-65 IDATGS
+65 VDATGM
-71 ITLQSNI
+71 IILQSNI

-93 IITSAEG
+93 TITSAEG

-123 RANSLT
+123 RANSVT

-135 DGNHVNTNGQ
+135 DGNHVSTNGQ

-153 GTVNFKEAEIRNHIV
+153 GTVNFKETEIRNHIV

-201 SGNVKENPSS
+201 SGNVKENPPS
-211 VLGAGS
+211 VLSAGS

-275 NVAVFMRGD
+275 NVAVYMRGSAAD
-284 ASQAR
+284 AR

-321 AYLTLVGPMQSG
+321 AYLTLVGPMQLG

-345 ESTNPVV
+345 EDMNPVV

-358 APYQAVQEDQTFFVS
+358 SPYQAVQEDQTFFVS

-389 VILTYRLPVNLELDT
+389 VILTYRMPVHLELGT
-404 PLDLSTVGV
+404 PLDLSTVSA

-456 PSSVLLPGEYTLR
+456 PSSALSPGEYTLR

-489 DKSVGGTAGPGGV
+489 DKSVLQGKYDEITGENLEESKYTSASWTVLHDALNTAEQVLSEPNVTQEQVNNALQELTNARTGLTLVNGGSTSGPGGV

-511 DLGMEVTSG
+511 DLGIEVTSG

-526 EDQGSKINNAT
+526 EDQGSKVNNAT

-544 PTYWNDKNHNINF
+544 TTYWNDQSHNINF

-568 FMNLDVNKLPQ
+568 FMNLDVSKLPQ

-591 TSKPGGLN
+591 TNKPGGIN
-599 YIISWGKSDPNAYS
+599 YIISWGAQTSGYT

-618 QNGTRGGLTPFNT
+618 QNNTRGGLTTFNS
-631 AMDQT
+631 DKNQT
-636 LYTAGGFLG
+636 LYTAEGFMG
-645 TLFPNEQFVTWTG
+645 TMFPNEQFVTWTG
-658 GNTESNIARLYSKM
+658 GDTGINQARLYSKM
-672 RQVQELSGWGKDNA
+672 KQVQQLNDWGKDNV
-686 KLWDTGNSDGAV
+686 KLWDTGNSGGAV
-698 IGKLIPEDNNLSYW
+698 IGKLIPATASVEHW

-722 DHALTDA
+722 DHALTDE

-768 AVYTHRITSIGRD
+768 AAYTHRVTSIGRD
-781 DQSDL
+781 DQSGL
-786 MQKQAKAQELGSTIT
+786 MQKQAKAQEQGSILT
-801 IALGNSVEDTNS
+801 IALGNSIEDTNS
-813 ANENEF
+813 ANQNSF
-819 SNNSSFFT
+819 SNDSSFFT
-827 FGDNGASTE
+827 FGDNGANTE
-836 FKTPITKD
+836 FKTPMTKD
-844 EKKMLGMERI
+844 QEKLLGMERI
-854 YKVQKANWIESQI
+854 YKVQKANWTESQI
-867 TLQVD
+867 TLQLD
-872 VSGGNPALPQ
+872 DTGGTSGLSQ
-882 YVVISDDAQFGNPNS
+882 YLVISDDAQFANPNS
-897 VHLIEN
+897 LHLIQN

-921 ATAATPLPA
+921 ATATAPLTA
-930 PDITLTD
+930 PDITLTG
-937 DELTWEAVAHADKY
+937 DELTWETVEHADNY
-951 EVTIELEDGTKRTVE
+951 EVTIEMENGTKRTVE
-966 VTGTALNLS
+966 VPGTVLNLS
-975 QLVPS
+975 QLEPP
-980 LEVGTYKVTVTAKT
+980 LKAGTYTVTVTAKT
-994 DSPAYADSEE
+994 NNPAYADSEA
-1004 SNSKNYVVIDKA
+1004 SDAKSYVVVIDKA
-1016 KLKAKADEVKGE
+1016 KLKAKLDEINGKT
-1028 VETGELEK
+1028 ETGELDKE
-1036 DEYTPVSWTALH
+1036 EYTPETWQTLQDALEIAQSVFDDENATSEQVEKAYQDLV
-1048 DAMNEAERVL
+1048 DA
-1058 NDPTATQAQV
+1058 Q
-1068 DKALLDL
+1068 K
-1075 TNARTG
+1075 G
-1081 LIPTTSVPDVDKSA
+1081 LIK
-1095 LQAKVTEIT
+1095 
-1104 GESLEESAYTP
+1104 
-1115 ASWTALDNA
+1115 
-1124 MNEAERVLND
+1124 
-1134 LTATQAQVDKAL
+1134 KAG
-1146 QELTDARTGLI
+1146 T
-1157 PTTSVPDVDKS
+1157 
-1168 ALQAKVTEIT
+1168 
-1178 GESLEESEYTPA
+1178 
-1190 SWGALND
+1190 
-1197 AMNEAERVLTDP
+1197 
-1209 TVTQAQVDKALQ
+1209 
-1221 DLTDARTGLTKVIGT
+1221 GT
-1236 DTSTLQTLVPSVG
+1236 DTSTLQTLIPSTG

-1284 KIEIAVGDGEWN
+1284 KIEIAVADGEWN
-1296 EISSGDVS
+1296 EVTSGSAS

-1310 VGGNKIVVRVT
+1310 VGGNTIVVKVT

-1328 EYKINVTRASN
+1328 EYKINVNRASS

-1351 GNTGGNS
+1351 GNTGGNG

-1363 PTPAPVPTPTPAPV
+1363 PAPVPAPTPTPAPV

-1391 FATSKPSNNKE
+1391 FATSKPSDNKE
-1402 TLVQVDPAKLN
+1402 TMVEVDPAKLKD
-1413 VAMSQGTEQQFA
+1413 AMSQGTGQQFA

-1473 GVSKQLGN
+1473 GVSRQLGH

-1490 IDIARSSDALI
+1490 INIARSSDTLI

-1514 LLVTPVDLDLTFTKD
+1514 LLVTPVDLDLTFSKD
-1529 GQTVRSSQLNG
+1529 GQTVRSGQLNG

-1594 SYSVIWNPQ
+1594 SYSVIWNLQ
-1603 DFEDAKSHWGKTDV
+1603 DFEDARSHWGKIDV

-1665 PDVNESAWFR
+1665 PDVNDSAWFR
-1675 SAVALAN
+1675 NAVALAN
-1682 EFGIVRGY
+1682 ELGIVRGY
-1690 DNGNFYGNQEIT
+1690 DNGSFYGNQEIT

-1720 TAISPD
+1720 AAISPD

-1785 KVTNLIDQ
+1785 KVTNLIDK